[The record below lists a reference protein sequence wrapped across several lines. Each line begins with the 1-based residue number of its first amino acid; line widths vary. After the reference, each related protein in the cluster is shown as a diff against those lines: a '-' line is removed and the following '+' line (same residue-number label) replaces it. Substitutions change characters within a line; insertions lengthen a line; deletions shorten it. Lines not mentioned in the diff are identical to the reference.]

1 MKGCFEHNEKTK
13 EHIRKRL
20 LKKSCIFALGITKTK
35 FHIVMNKFHKLG
47 LVVMA
52 VVVMC
57 GYSLRVSAQQ
67 LKAENIDAVVKA
79 MTLEEKCHMVLGR
92 GMHFN
97 DDAKFPGTAG
107 STFSVDR
114 LGIPETYCA
123 DSQQGLRMSATR
135 AWDHNDYYPTDFVAS
150 MTLASTWDREAAFK
164 VGQGIGNE
172 VREFGLDWIL
182 SPAMNLIRNPLCGRN
197 HEYYSED
204 PYLSGTIAAGYV
216 NGVQSEGTAACPKHF
231 VANNQ
236 ETNRNNNISQVSQR
250 ALREIYLKAFELM
263 VKESNPWTIMTS
275 YNKLNGPYAVQN
287 YELLTTIV
295 RDEWGWKG
303 MYVSDWNAGDDA
315 VAAMLAGNDMLQ
327 PGQDKQ
333 YQAILE
339 AAKNGKLPMEVLDAN
354 VKRILEYV
362 IKTHNFKNYK
372 YSNEP
377 DLKAHAQTVREV
389 GADGIVLLKNSGIL
403 PLTGKRVAL
412 FGCTSYDWISGGS
425 GFGGTSV
432 GHYTVS
438 IIEGMRSA
446 GYEVYKPLIATYTK
460 HLAAEEKRLFPN
472 GRPPFSLM
480 PPARADEKQFTSEE
494 LNAAI
499 EGSDVAI
506 ISLGRKSGEAADRS
520 ESDFYLKEGEAQLI
534 KAVSEA
540 YHAKGKQVVVLL
552 DICSPIDVASWQDQ
566 VDALVCTWQ
575 GGQESGF
582 SVADVLSGKV
592 NPSGKLPMTFQIKY
606 GDAYADKNFPANVD
620 DKTLGA
626 MFMWGYNKDQA
637 PKERQPQ
644 ANIDYTNYE
653 EDIYVGYRYFDSF
666 GKPVAY
672 PFGFGLS
679 YTTFAYENMSVSE
692 ANGVYTVK
700 IDVKNTGKC
709 AGRNVVELFVAAPNS
724 KKLNKPEKE
733 LRNYA
738 KTKCL
743 KPGETET
750 VAMQVKTEDLA
761 SFNEKA
767 SAWKTDAGLYTFM
780 ICSSA
785 SDVEAQATAKVKAW
799 TKKVHNVMQPNV
811 KLNLLKR

>member
-1 MKGCFEHNEKTK
+1 MSISIQK
-13 EHIRKRL
+13 IRL
-20 LKKSCIFALGITKTK
+20 VLVMVAVAAL
-35 FHIVMNKFHKLG
+35 
-47 LVVMA
+47 
-52 VVVMC
+52 C
-57 GYSLRVSAQQ
+57 GYSLRTSAQQ
-67 LKAENIDAVVKA
+67 LRADNLDEVVNA
-79 MTLEEKCHMVLGR
+79 LTLEEKCHLVLGV

-107 STFSVDR
+107 STFSVAR

-123 DSQQGLRMSATR
+123 DSQQGLRMQSNR
-135 AWDHNDYYPTDFVAS
+135 DWDHRDYYPTDFVAS
-150 MTLASTWDREAAFK
+150 PTLASTWDREAAFK

-216 NGVQSEGTAACPKHF
+216 KGVQSEGTAASPKHF

-236 ETNRNNNISQVSQR
+236 ETNRNSNISQVSQR
-250 ALREIYLKAFELM
+250 ALREIYLKAFEIM
-263 VKESNPWTIMTS
+263 VKESDPWTIMTS

-303 MYVSDWNAGDDA
+303 MYVSDWNAGDNA
-315 VAAMLAGNDMLQ
+315 VEAMKAGNDMLQ
-327 PGQDKQ
+327 PGQPKQ
-333 YQAILE
+333 YEAILA
-339 AAKNGKLPMEVLDAN
+339 AAKSGELSMDILNAN
-354 VKRILEYV
+354 VKRILQYI
-362 IKTHNFKNYK
+362 IKTHTFKGYK
-372 YSNEP
+372 YNNEP
-377 DLKAHAQTVREV
+377 DLKAHAQVVREV
-389 GADGIVLLKNSGIL
+389 GADGIVLLKNDGIL
-403 PLTGKRVAL
+403 PLTGKKVAL

-438 IIEGMRSA
+438 LIEGLRSL
-446 GYEVYKPLIATYTK
+446 GYEVYKPLISAYK
-460 HLAAEEKRLFPN
+460 QHIAAEEKRLFPN

-480 PPARADEKQFTSEE
+480 PPARAEEKTFTAEE
-494 LNAAI
+494 MAAAI

-506 ISLGRKSGEAADRS
+506 ISLGRKSGEAADRNA
-520 ESDFYLKEGEAQLI
+520 EDFYLKEGEKALI
-534 KAVSEA
+534 KQVSEA
-540 YHAKGKQVVVLL
+540 YHAKGKKVIVLL
-552 DICSPIDVASWQDQ
+552 DICSPIDVASWQDTT
-566 VDALVCTWQ
+566 DAVVCTWQ

-582 SVADVLSGKV
+582 SVVDVLSGKV
-592 NPSGKLPMTFQIKY
+592 NPSGKLPMTFQINY
-606 GDAYADKNFPANVD
+606 GDAYADNNFPAHVD

-626 MFMWGYNKDQA
+626 MFMWGYNKDAA

-644 ANIDYTNYE
+644 KDIDFTNYE

-692 ANGVYTVK
+692 ANGIFTVK
-700 IDVKNTGKC
+700 VDVKNTGAR

-738 KTKCL
+738 KTRL
-743 KPGETET
+743 LQPGETET
-750 VAMQVKTEDLA
+750 VTMTVKTSDLA

-767 SAWKTDAGLYTFM
+767 SAWKTDAGRYDFL

-785 SDVEAQATAKVKAW
+785 SDVEAKASANVKAW
-799 TKKVHNVMQPNV
+799 TQKVNNVMKPNV
-811 KLNLLKR
+811 KLNLLHR

>member
-1 MKGCFEHNEKTK
+1 MKT
-13 EHIRKRL
+13 RYL
-20 LKKSCIFALGITKTK
+20 VSLVIT
-35 FHIVMNKFHKLG
+35 I
-47 LVVMA
+47 A
-52 VVVMC
+52 AQC
-57 GYSLRVSAQQ
+57 GYSLHVNAQQ
-67 LKAENIDAVVKA
+67 LNVNNIDDVVNA
-79 MTLEEKCHMVLGR
+79 MSIEEKCHLVLGC

-97 DDAKFPGTAG
+97 DEAKFPGTAG
-107 STFSVDR
+107 STYAVPR
-114 LGIPETYCA
+114 LGIPATYCA
-123 DSQQGLRMSATR
+123 DSQQGLRMNANR
-135 AWDHNDYYPTDFVAS
+135 DWDHHDYYPTDFVAS

-164 VGQGIGNE
+164 VGKGIGNE

-216 NGVQSEGTAACPKHF
+216 RGVQSEGTAACPKHF
-231 VANNQ
+231 IANNQ
-236 ETNRNNNISQVSQR
+236 ETNRNSNISQVSQR
-250 ALREIYLKAFELM
+250 ALREIYLKAFEIM
-263 VKESNPWTIMTS
+263 VKESDPWTIMTS
-275 YNKLNGPYAVQN
+275 YNKLNGPYALQN
-287 YELLTTIV
+287 RDLLTTIV

-315 VAAMLAGNDMLQ
+315 VAAMKAGNDMLQ

-333 YQAILE
+333 YQAILD
-339 AAKNGKLPMEVLDAN
+339 AAKSGKLSMDILNAN
-354 VKRILEYV
+354 VKRILEYIV
-362 IKTHNFKNYK
+362 KTHNFKGYQ
-372 YSNEP
+372 YGNEP
-377 DLKAHAQTVREV
+377 NLKAHAQIVREV
-389 GADGIVLLKNSGIL
+389 GADGIVLLKNNGIL

-438 IIEGMRSA
+438 LIEGMRSA
-446 GYEVYKPLIATYTK
+446 GYEVYKPLISIYKQHIAS
-460 HLAAEEKRLFPN
+460 EEKRLFPN
-472 GRPPFSLM
+472 GRPPFSIT
-480 PPARADEKQFTSEE
+480 PPARAEEKAFTAEE
-494 LNAAI
+494 MNDAI
-499 EGSDVAI
+499 DGSDVAI

-520 ESDFYLKEGEAQLI
+520 EADFYLKEGESQLI
-534 KAVSEA
+534 KTVSEA
-540 YHAKGKQVVVLL
+540 YHAKGKKVIVLL

-566 VDALVCTWQ
+566 IDALVCTWQ

-626 MFMWGYNKDQA
+626 MFMWGYDKDKA
-637 PKERQPQ
+637 PEERNPE

-666 GKPVAY
+666 GKDVAY

-679 YTTFAYENMSVSE
+679 YTTFSYDNMNVSE
-692 ANGVYTVK
+692 AGGVYTVK
-700 IDVKNTGKC
+700 VDVKNTGSR

-738 KTKCL
+738 KTKNL

-750 VAMQVKTEDLA
+750 ITMQVKTEDLA

-767 SAWKTDAGLYTFM
+767 SAWKTDAGDYTFM

-785 SDVEAQATAKVKAW
+785 NDIEAKATAKVKPW

>member
-1 MKGCFEHNEKTK
+1 MK
-13 EHIRKRL
+13 I
-20 LKKSCIFALGITKTK
+20 S
-35 FHIVMNKFHKLG
+35 FHQIS
-47 LVVMA
+47 LVVIA
-52 VVVMC
+52 VATSF
-57 GYSLRVSAQQ
+57 GYSASVSAQQ
-67 LKAENIDAVVKA
+67 LRAENIDEVVKA
-79 MTLEEKCHMVLGR
+79 LTLEEKCHLVLGR

-107 STFSVDR
+107 STFSVGR

-123 DSQQGLRMSATR
+123 DSQQGLRMNATR
-135 AWDHNDYYPTDFVAS
+135 VWDHNDYYPTDFVAS

-216 NGVQSEGTAACPKHF
+216 KGVQSEGTAACPKHF

-250 ALREIYLKAFELM
+250 ALREIYLKAFEIM

-275 YNKLNGPYAVQN
+275 YNKLNGPYALQN
-287 YELLTTIV
+287 RELLTTIV

-303 MYVSDWNAGDDA
+303 MFVSDWNAGDDA

-333 YQAILE
+333 YKAILE
-339 AAKNGKLPMEVLDAN
+339 AAKSGKLPMEVLDAN

-362 IKTHNFKNYK
+362 VKTHNFKGYK

-377 DLKAHAQTVREV
+377 NLKAHAQVVRQV

-438 IIEGMRSA
+438 LVEGLRSA
-446 GYEVYKPLIATYTK
+446 GYEVYKPLIGTYTQ
-460 HLAAEEKRLFPN
+460 HIAAEEKRLFPN
-472 GRPPFSLM
+472 GRPPFSLT
-480 PPARADEKQFTSEE
+480 PPARAEEKQFTADE

-499 EGSDVAI
+499 NGSDVAI

-520 ESDFYLKEGEAQLI
+520 ETDFYLKEGEAKLI

-552 DICSPIDVASWQDQ
+552 DICSPIDVASWQNQ
-566 VDALVCTWQ
+566 IDALVCTWQ

-592 NPSGKLPMTFQIKY
+592 NPSGKLPMTFQNKY
-606 GDAYADKNFPANVD
+606 GDAYADKNFPSNVD

-637 PKERQPQ
+637 PKERKPQ

-666 GKPVAY
+666 GKAVAY

-679 YTTFAYENMSVSE
+679 YTTFSYTNMSVSE

-700 IDVKNTGKC
+700 VDVKNTGKK

-724 KKLNKPEKE
+724 KKMNKPEKE

-738 KTKCL
+738 KTRL
-743 KPGETET
+743 LQPGQTET
-750 VAMQVKTEDLA
+750 VTMTVKAEDLA

-767 SAWKTDAGLYTFM
+767 SAWKTDAGRYDFLT
-780 ICSSA
+780 CSSA
-785 SDVEAQATAKVKAW
+785 SDVEAKASANVKAW
-799 TKKVHNVMQPNV
+799 TKKVNNVMKPNV

>member
-1 MKGCFEHNEKTK
+1 
-13 EHIRKRL
+13 
-20 LKKSCIFALGITKTK
+20 
-35 FHIVMNKFHKLG
+35 
-47 LVVMA
+47 
-52 VVVMC
+52 
-57 GYSLRVSAQQ
+57 
-67 LKAENIDAVVKA
+67 
-79 MTLEEKCHMVLGR
+79 MTIS
-92 GMHFN
+92 
-97 DDAKFPGTAG
+97 P
-107 STFSVDR
+107 
-114 LGIPETYCA
+114 
-123 DSQQGLRMSATR
+123 
-135 AWDHNDYYPTDFVAS
+135 PTS
-150 MTLASTWDREAAFK
+150 WHHQ
-164 VGQGIGNE
+164 GQGIGNE

-216 NGVQSEGTAACPKHF
+216 NGVQSEGTAASPKHF

-250 ALREIYLKAFELM
+250 ALREIYLKAFEIM
-263 VKESNPWTIMTS
+263 VKESDPWTIMTS

-287 YELLTTIV
+287 RELLTTIV

-327 PGQDKQ
+327 PGQPKQ
-333 YQAILE
+333 YDAILE
-339 AAKNGKLPMEVLDAN
+339 AAKNGKLPMAVLDAN
-354 VKRILEYV
+354 VKRILQYV
-362 IKTHNFKNYK
+362 VKTHNFKGYK
-372 YSNEP
+372 YNNAP
-377 DLKAHAQTVREV
+377 NLKAHAKTVREV

-438 IIEGMRSA
+438 LVEGMRSA
-446 GYEVYKPLIATYTK
+446 GYEVYKPLLKAYTQ

-472 GRPPFSLM
+472 GRPPFSLL
-480 PPARADEKQFTSEE
+480 PPARADEKQFTAEE
-494 LNAAI
+494 MAAAVD
-499 EGSDVAI
+499 STDVAI
-506 ISLGRKSGEAADRS
+506 ISLGRKSGEAADRNA
-520 ESDFYLKEGEAQLI
+520 EDFYLKEGEKALI

-566 VDALVCTWQ
+566 IDALVCTWQ

-582 SVADVLSGKV
+582 SVADVLSGQV
-592 NPSGKLPMTFQIKY
+592 NPSGKLPMTFQINY
-606 GDAYADKNFPANVD
+606 GDAYADKNFPAHVD

-644 ANIDYTNYE
+644 KDIDFTNYE

-666 GKPVAY
+666 EKPVAY

-679 YTTFAYENMSVSE
+679 YTTFDYDNMSVTE
-692 ANGVYTVK
+692 EYGIFTIKV
-700 IDVKNTGKC
+700 DVKNTGDR

-724 KKLNKPEKE
+724 KKLNKPVKE
-733 LRNYA
+733 LRNYT
-738 KTKCL
+738 KTKL
-743 KPGETET
+743 LQPGETET
-750 VAMQVKTEDLA
+750 VTMQVKTSDLA
-761 SFNEKA
+761 SFDEKA
-767 SAWKTDAGLYTFM
+767 SAWKTDAGRYAFL
-780 ICSSA
+780 ICSSVTT
-785 SDVEAQATAKVKAW
+785 VEAKASAQVNAW
-799 TKKVHNVMQPNV
+799 YQKVHNVMKPNV
-811 KLNLLKR
+811 KLNLLKRK

>member
-1 MKGCFEHNEKTK
+1 MKDMKT
-13 EHIRKRL
+13 I
-20 LKKSCIFALGITKTK
+20 
-35 FHIVMNKFHKLG
+35 HKISI
-47 LVVMA
+47 LVVTVA
-52 VVVMC
+52 ALS
-57 GYSLRVSAQQ
+57 GYSLRSFAQT
-67 LKAENIDAVVKA
+67 LTATNIDEVVNA
-79 MTLEEKCHMVLGR
+79 MTLEEKCHLVLGC

-97 DDAKFPGTAG
+97 DEAKFPGTAG
-107 STFSVDR
+107 STFGIAR
-114 LGIPETYCA
+114 LGVPETYCA
-123 DSQQGLRMSATR
+123 DSQQGLRMDSKR
-135 AWDHNDYYPTDFVAS
+135 AWDHRDYYPTDFVAS

-172 VREFGLDWIL
+172 VKEFGLDWIL
-182 SPAMNLIRNPLCGRN
+182 SPSMNLIRNPLCGRN

-231 VANNQ
+231 IANNQ
-236 ETNRNNNISQVSQR
+236 ETNRNNNISQISQR
-250 ALREIYLKAFELM
+250 ALREIYLKAFEIM
-263 VKESNPWTIMTS
+263 IKESNPWTIMTS

-287 YELLTTIV
+287 HELLTTIV

-315 VAAMLAGNDMLQ
+315 VAAMKAGNDMLQ

-333 YQAILE
+333 YQAILA
-339 AAKNGKLPMEVLDAN
+339 AAKSGELSMDILNAN
-354 VKRILEYV
+354 VRRILEYV
-362 IKTHNFKNYK
+362 VKTHNFKKTGHKCEKPCCVPMCSEEN
-372 YSNEP
+372 
-377 DLKAHAQTVREV
+377 LKAHAQVVREV

-403 PLTGKRVAL
+403 PLTGKKVAL

-438 IIEGMRSA
+438 LIEGMRSA
-446 GYEVYKPLIATYTK
+446 GYEVYKPLIGIYTK
-460 HLAAEEKRLFPN
+460 HIADEEKRLFPN
-472 GRPPFSLM
+472 GRPPFSLL
-480 PPARADEKQFTSEE
+480 PPARAEEKQFTADE

-520 ESDFYLKEGEAQLI
+520 EADFYLKEGEAQLI

-540 YHAKGKQVVVLL
+540 YHAKGKKVVVLL

-566 VDALVCTWQ
+566 IDALVCTWQ

-626 MFMWGYNKDQA
+626 MFMWGYNKDKA
-637 PKERQPQ
+637 PKERTPQ
-644 ANIDYTNYE
+644 ANIDFTNYE
-653 EDIYVGYRYFDSF
+653 EDIYVGYRYFNSF

-679 YTTFAYENMSVSE
+679 YTTFAYENLNCRVD
-692 ANGVYTVK
+692 GDVITV
-700 IDVKNTGKC
+700 IVDVKNTGDK

-724 KKLNKPEKE
+724 KKMNKPEKE

-738 KTKCL
+738 KTKLL

-750 VAMQVKTEDLA
+750 VTMTIATEDLA

-767 SAWKTDAGLYTFM
+767 SAWKTDAGVYTFM

-785 SDVEAQATAKVKAW
+785 NDVEAKATAKVKAW

>member
-1 MKGCFEHNEKTK
+1 MS
-13 EHIRKRL
+13 IVVA
-20 LKKSCIFALGITKTK
+20 AL
-35 FHIVMNKFHKLG
+35 
-47 LVVMA
+47 
-52 VVVMC
+52 C
-57 GYSLRVSAQQ
+57 GYSLCASAQR
-67 LKAENIDAVVKA
+67 LTADNIDEIVKA
-79 MTLEEKCHMVLGR
+79 MTLEEKCHFVLGR
-92 GMHFN
+92 GMHYN
-97 DDAKFPGTAG
+97 EDDKFPGTAG
-107 STFSVDR
+107 STFNVDR

-123 DSQQGLRMSATR
+123 DSQQGLRMNANR

-216 NGVQSEGTAACPKHF
+216 RGVQSEGTAACPKHF

-250 ALREIYLKAFELM
+250 ALREIYLRAFEIM

-295 RDEWGWKG
+295 RGEWGWNG

-315 VAAMLAGNDMLQ
+315 VAALLAGNDMLQ

-333 YQAILE
+333 YEAILA
-339 AAKNGKLPMEVLDAN
+339 AAKDGTLPMEALDAC
-354 VKRILEYV
+354 VRRILEYV
-362 IKTHNFKNYK
+362 VKTHNFKGYK

-377 DLKAHAQTVREV
+377 DLKTHAKTVREV

-403 PLTGKRVAL
+403 PLAGKRVAL

-438 IIEGMRSA
+438 LIEGMRKA
-446 GYEVYKPLIATYTK
+446 GYEVYKPLIATYTQ
-460 HLAAEEKRLFPN
+460 HLASEEKRLFPN
-472 GRPPFSLM
+472 GRPPFSLQ
-480 PPARADEKQFTSEE
+480 PPARAEEKQFSAEE

-499 EGSDVAI
+499 DGSDVAI
-506 ISLGRKSGEAADRS
+506 ISLRRQSGEAAERD
-520 ESDFYLKEGEAQLI
+520 EADFYLKDGEKQLI

-566 VDALVCTWQ
+566 IDALVCTWQ

-582 SVADVLSGKV
+582 SVADVLSGSV

-606 GDAYADKNFPANVD
+606 GDAYGDKNFPANVD

-626 MFMWGYNKDQA
+626 MFMWGADKDKA
-637 PKERQPQ
+637 ATERKPE
-644 ANIDYTNYE
+644 ANIDFTNYE

-679 YTTFAYENMSVSE
+679 YTTFSYTDATATVD
-692 ANGVYTVK
+692 GDVVTVTVK
-700 IDVKNTGKC
+700 VTNTGQR

-738 KTKCL
+738 KTRL
-743 KPGETET
+743 LQPGQTET
-750 VAMQVKTEDLA
+750 VTMQVKTEDLA

-767 SAWKTDAGLYTFM
+767 SAWKTDAGVYSFL

-785 SDVEAQATAKVKAW
+785 NTIEAKATAKIKGW
-799 TKKVHNVMQPNV
+799 SKKVNNVMKPNV
-811 KLNLLKR
+811 KLNVLKR

>member
-1 MKGCFEHNEKTK
+1 MNIHRFN
-13 EHIRKRL
+13 
-20 LKKSCIFALGITKTK
+20 
-35 FHIVMNKFHKLG
+35 IVSI
-47 LVVMA
+47 A
-52 VVVMC
+52 VVALC
-57 GYSLRVSAQQ
+57 GYSLNMSAQK
-67 LKAENIDAVVKA
+67 LTPTNIDEVVKA

-107 STFSVDR
+107 STFSVER

-123 DSQQGLRMSATR
+123 DSQQGLRMNATR

-216 NGVQSEGTAACPKHF
+216 RGVQSEGTAACPKHF

-250 ALREIYLKAFELM
+250 ALREIYLKAFEIM

-287 YELLTTIV
+287 HELLTTIV

-339 AAKNGKLPMEVLDAN
+339 AAKSGKLPMEVLDAN

-362 IKTHNFKNYK
+362 VKTHNFKGYK
-372 YSNEP
+372 YNNAP
-377 DLKAHAQTVREV
+377 DLKAHAQVVREV
-389 GADGIVLLKNSGIL
+389 GADGIVLLKNSGVL
-403 PLTGKRVAL
+403 PLTPNPSLPTSKLCVAL

-438 IIEGMRSA
+438 LIEGLRSA
-446 GYEVYKPLIATYTK
+446 GYEVFKPLIDAYTQ
-460 HLAAEEKRLFPN
+460 HLAAEEKRLFPD
-472 GRPPFSLM
+472 GRPPFSLT
-480 PPARADEKQFTSEE
+480 PPARADEKQFTADE

-520 ESDFYLKEGEAQLI
+520 EADFYLKEGEAQLI

-540 YHAKGKQVVVLL
+540 YHAKGKQVIVLL
-552 DICSPIDVASWQDQ
+552 DICSPIDVASWQNQ

-582 SVADVLSGKV
+582 SVADVLSGRV

-606 GDAYADKNFPANVD
+606 GDAYADRNFPSNVD

-626 MFMWGYNKDQA
+626 MFMWGYNKDAA
-637 PKERQPQ
+637 PQDRKPE
-644 ANIDYTNYE
+644 ANIDFTNYE

-666 GKPVAY
+666 NKPVAY

-679 YTTFAYENMSVSE
+679 YTTFAYTDASATVDGD
-692 ANGVYTVK
+692 AITVTVK
-700 IDVKNTGKC
+700 VTNTGQR

-738 KTKCL
+738 KTRL
-743 KPGETET
+743 LQPGESET
-750 VAMQVKTEDLA
+750 ITMKVSTADLA

-767 SAWKTDAGLYTFM
+767 SAWKTDSGLYTFM

-785 SDVEAQATAKVKAW
+785 NDIEAKATAKIKAW
-799 TKKVHNVMQPNV
+799 TKKVNNVMKPNV
-811 KLNLLKR
+811 KLNQLRR

>member
-1 MKGCFEHNEKTK
+1 MTK
-13 EHIRKRL
+13 
-20 LKKSCIFALGITKTK
+20 IFSI
-35 FHIVMNKFHKLG
+35 HQIS
-47 LVVMA
+47 LVVVA
-52 VVVMC
+52 VVALC
-57 GYSLRVSAQQ
+57 GRSLSASAQQ
-67 LKAENIDAVVKA
+67 LKAESIDDVINA
-79 MTLEEKCHMVLGR
+79 MTLEEKCHFVLGC

-97 DDAKFPGTAG
+97 DEAKFPGTAG
-107 STFSVDR
+107 STFGIAR

-123 DSQQGLRMSATR
+123 DSQQGLRMDSKR
-135 AWDHNDYYPTDFVAS
+135 AWDHRDYYPTDFVAS

-172 VREFGLDWIL
+172 VKEFGLDWIL
-182 SPAMNLIRNPLCGRN
+182 SPSMNLIRNVLCGRN

-231 VANNQ
+231 IANNQ
-236 ETNRNNNISQVSQR
+236 ETNRSNNISQMSQR
-250 ALREIYLKAFELM
+250 ALREIYLKAFEIM
-263 VKESNPWTIMTS
+263 IKESNPWTIMTS

-287 YELLTTIV
+287 HELLTTIV

-303 MYVSDWNAGDDA
+303 MYVSDWGGGDNA
-315 VAAMLAGNDMLQ
+315 VAAMKAGNDMLQ

-333 YQAILE
+333 YQAILA
-339 AAKNGKLPMEVLDAN
+339 AAKSRELSMDILNAN

-362 IKTHNFKNYK
+362 VKTHNFKKAGHQCQKPCCVPMCSAEN
-372 YSNEP
+372 
-377 DLKAHAQTVREV
+377 LKAHAQVVREV

-403 PLTGKRVAL
+403 PLTGKKVAL

-438 IIEGMRSA
+438 LIEGLRSA
-446 GYEVYKPLIATYTK
+446 GYEVYKPLIGIYTK
-460 HLAAEEKRLFPN
+460 HLADEEKRLFPN

-480 PPARADEKQFTSEE
+480 PPARAEEKQFTADE

-540 YHAKGKQVVVLL
+540 YHAKGKKVVVLL

-626 MFMWGYNKDQA
+626 MFMWGRNKDDDR
-637 PKERQPQ
+637 KREPQ
-644 ANIDYTNYE
+644 ANIDFTNYE

-679 YTTFAYENMSVSE
+679 YTTFGYENLSVAE
-692 ANGVYTVK
+692 ANGVYTIKV
-700 IDVKNTGKC
+700 DVKNTGNK

-724 KKLNKPEKE
+724 KKANKPEKE

-738 KTKCL
+738 KTKL
-743 KPGETET
+743 LLPGESETITMTVSTE
-750 VAMQVKTEDLA
+750 ELA
-761 SFNEKA
+761 SFNEQA
-767 SAWKTDAGLYTFM
+767 SAWKTDAGVYTFM

-785 SDVEAQATAKVKAW
+785 NDVEAKAFAKVKAW
-799 TKKVHNVMQPNV
+799 TKKVNNVMKPNV

>member
-1 MKGCFEHNEKTK
+1 MNTRYIVNIVFTVA
-13 EHIRKRL
+13 
-20 LKKSCIFALGITKTK
+20 AL
-35 FHIVMNKFHKLG
+35 
-47 LVVMA
+47 
-52 VVVMC
+52 C
-57 GYSLRVSAQQ
+57 GYSLCASAQK
-67 LKAENIDAVVKA
+67 LKPGNIDEVINA
-79 MTLEEKCHMVLGR
+79 MTLEEKCHLVLGC

-107 STFSVDR
+107 SSYDIPR

-123 DSQQGLRMSATR
+123 DSQQGLRMDSKR
-135 AWDHNDYYPTDFVAS
+135 AWDHRDYFPTDFVAS

-164 VGQGIGNE
+164 VGKGIGNE
-172 VREFGLDWIL
+172 VKEFGLDWIL
-182 SPAMNLIRNPLCGRN
+182 SPSMNLIRNPLCGRN

-216 NGVQSEGTAACPKHF
+216 KGVQSEGTAACPKHF
-231 VANNQ
+231 IANNQ

-250 ALREIYLKAFELM
+250 ALREIYLKAFEIM

-275 YNKLNGPYAVQN
+275 YNKLNGPYALQN
-287 YELLTTIV
+287 HELLTTIV

-315 VAAMLAGNDMLQ
+315 VAAMQAGNDMLQ

-333 YQAILE
+333 YQAILA
-339 AAKNGKLPMEVLDAN
+339 AAKDGSLSMDILNAN

-362 IKTHNFKNYK
+362 VKTHNFKGYK
-372 YSNEP
+372 ASNEP
-377 DLKAHAQTVREV
+377 NLKAHARIVREV
-389 GADGIVLLKNSGIL
+389 GADGIVLLKNNGIL
-403 PLTGKRVAL
+403 PLGNFSPLTSHSSPLKVAL

-438 IIEGMRSA
+438 LVEGLRSA
-446 GYEVYKPLIATYTK
+446 GYEVYKPLTDIYKQHIAN
-460 HLAAEEKRLFPN
+460 EEKRLFPN
-472 GRPPFSLM
+472 GRPPFSLT
-480 PPARADEKQFTSEE
+480 PPARAEEKQFTAKE
-494 LNAAI
+494 LGAAI
-499 EGSDVAI
+499 AGSDVAI

-520 ESDFYLKEGEAQLI
+520 ESDFYLKDGESQLI

-540 YHAKGKQVVVLL
+540 YHAKGKKVVVLL
-552 DICSPIDVASWQDQ
+552 DICSPIDVASWQSQ
-566 VDALVCTWQ
+566 VDAVVCTWQ

-582 SVADVLSGKV
+582 AVADILSGKV

-626 MFMWGYNKDQA
+626 MFMWGNDKDKA
-637 PKERQPQ
+637 TKDRLPQ
-644 ANIDYTNYE
+644 KDIDFTNYE

-679 YTTFAYENMSVSE
+679 YTTFEYDDMEVEEND
-692 ANGVYTVK
+692 GIFTVTVE
-700 IDVKNTGKC
+700 VKNTGKR

-738 KTKCL
+738 KTRLL
-743 KPGETET
+743 KPGEKET
-750 VAMQVKTEDLA
+750 ITMKVSTEDLA

-767 SAWKTDAGLYTFM
+767 SAWKTDAGVYTFM

-785 SDVEAQATAKVKAW
+785 NDVEAKATTKVKAW
-799 TKKVHNVMQPNV
+799 TKKVNNVMKPNV

>member
-1 MKGCFEHNEKTK
+1 MKFS
-13 EHIRKRL
+13 IRQT
-20 LKKSCIFALGITKTK
+20 C
-35 FHIVMNKFHKLG
+35 
-47 LVVMA
+47 LVCMA
-52 VVVMC
+52 VVALC
-57 GYSLRVSAQQ
+57 GYSLRMSAQQ
-67 LKAENIDAVVKA
+67 LKAENIDEVVNA
-79 MTLEEKCHMVLGR
+79 MTLEEKCHLVLGC

-97 DDAKFPGTAG
+97 DEAKFPGTAG
-107 STFSVDR
+107 SSFGIAR

-123 DSQQGLRMSATR
+123 DSQQGLRMQDHR

-172 VREFGLDWIL
+172 VKEFGLDWIL
-182 SPAMNLIRNPLCGRN
+182 SPSMNLIRNVLCGRN

-231 VANNQ
+231 IANNQ
-236 ETNRNNNISQVSQR
+236 ETNRSNNISQMSQR
-250 ALREIYLKAFELM
+250 ALREIYLRAFEIM
-263 VKESNPWTIMTS
+263 IKESNPWTIMTS

-287 YELLTTIV
+287 HELLTTIV

-303 MYVSDWNAGDDA
+303 MYVSDWGGGDNA
-315 VAAMLAGNDMLQ
+315 VAAMQAGNDMLQ

-333 YQAILE
+333 YQDILE
-339 AAKNGKLPMEVLDAN
+339 AVKSGKLSVDVLNAN

-362 IKTHNFKNYK
+362 VKTHNFKGYK
-372 YSNEP
+372 YTNAP
-377 DLKAHAQTVREV
+377 DLKAHAQVVREV
-389 GADGIVLLKNSGIL
+389 GADGIVLLKNDGSL
-403 PLTGKRVAL
+403 PLSNSVAPSPFGEGGLKVAL
-412 FGCTSYDWISGGS
+412 FGNTSYDWISGGS

-438 IIEGMRSA
+438 LIEGLRSV
-446 GYEVYKPLIATYTK
+446 GYEVYKPLIGAYTK
-460 HLAAEEKRLFPN
+460 YLADEEKRLFPN
-472 GRPPFSLM
+472 GRPAFSLL
-480 PPARADEKQFTSEE
+480 PPARADEKQFTADE
-494 LNAAI
+494 LASAI

-506 ISLGRKSGEAADRS
+506 ISIGRKSGEAADRP
-520 ESDFYLKEGEAQLI
+520 ESDFYLKESEKALI

-540 YHAKGKQVVVLL
+540 YHAKGKKVIALL

-626 MFMWGYNKDQA
+626 MFMWGRNKDDA
-637 PKERQPQ
+637 KKREPQ

-679 YTTFAYENMSVSE
+679 YTTFGYENLNVTE
-692 ANGVYTVK
+692 ANGEY
-700 IDVKNTGKC
+700 
-709 AGRNVVELFVAAPNS
+709 
-724 KKLNKPEKE
+724 
-733 LRNYA
+733 
-738 KTKCL
+738 
-743 KPGETET
+743 
-750 VAMQVKTEDLA
+750 
-761 SFNEKA
+761 
-767 SAWKTDAGLYTFM
+767 
-780 ICSSA
+780 
-785 SDVEAQATAKVKAW
+785 
-799 TKKVHNVMQPNV
+799 
-811 KLNLLKR
+811 

>member
-1 MKGCFEHNEKTK
+1 M
-13 EHIRKRL
+13 I
-20 LKKSCIFALGITKTK
+20 SI
-35 FHIVMNKFHKLG
+35 HK
-47 LVVMA
+47 
-52 VVVMC
+52 
-57 GYSLRVSAQQ
+57 YSLKVVAVASFCSYSLCSSAQQ
-67 LKAENIDAVVKA
+67 LQAGNIDEVVKA
-79 MTLEEKCHMVLGR
+79 MTLEEKCHFVLGC

-97 DDAKFPGTAG
+97 DEAKFPGTAG
-107 STFSVDR
+107 STFGVAR

-123 DSQQGLRMSATR
+123 DSQQGLRMNAKR
-135 AWDHNDYYPTDFVAS
+135 DWDHRDYYPTDFVAS
-150 MTLASTWDREAAFK
+150 PTLASTWDREAAFK
-164 VGQGIGNE
+164 IGQGIGNE

-204 PYLSGTIAAGYV
+204 PYLSGTIGAGYV
-216 NGVQSEGTAACPKHF
+216 KGVQSEGTAACPKHF

-250 ALREIYLKAFELM
+250 ALREIYLKAFEIM
-263 VKESNPWTIMTS
+263 VKESDPWTIMTS

-287 YELLTTIV
+287 HELLTTIV

-339 AAKNGKLPMEVLDAN
+339 AAKSGKLPMAVLDAN

-362 IKTHNFKNYK
+362 VKTHNFKGYK
-372 YSNEP
+372 YHNAP
-377 DLKAHAQTVREV
+377 DLKAHAKVVREV

-438 IIEGMRSA
+438 LVEGMRSA
-446 GYEVYKPLIATYTK
+446 GYEVYKPLLSAYTK

-472 GRPPFSLM
+472 GRPPFSLL
-480 PPARADEKQFTSEE
+480 PPARA
-494 LNAAI
+494 
-499 EGSDVAI
+499 
-506 ISLGRKSGEAADRS
+506 
-520 ESDFYLKEGEAQLI
+520 

-552 DICSPIDVASWQDQ
+552 DICSPMDVASWQNQ
-566 VDALVCTWQ
+566 IDALVCTWQ

-626 MFMWGYNKDQA
+626 MFMWGYNKDKA
-637 PKERQPQ
+637 PQERKPQ

-672 PFGFGLS
+672 PFGYGLS
-679 YTTFAYENMSVSE
+679 YTTFAYDDLEVEEEN
-692 ANGVYTVK
+692 GIYTVK
-700 IDVKNTGKC
+700 VEVKNTGKR

-738 KTKCL
+738 KTHL
-743 KPGETET
+743 LQPGEEET
-750 VAMQVKTEDLA
+750 ITMKVSVEDLA

-767 SAWKTDAGLYTFM
+767 SAWKTDAGIYTFM

-785 SDVEAQATAKVKAW
+785 NDVEAQTTAKVKAW
-799 TKKVHNVMQPNV
+799 SKKVHNVMKPNV

>member
-1 MKGCFEHNEKTK
+1 MNTRY
-13 EHIRKRL
+13 IISL
-20 LKKSCIFALGITKTK
+20 FA
-35 FHIVMNKFHKLG
+35 
-47 LVVMA
+47 A
-52 VVVMC
+52 VAALC
-57 GYSLRVSAQQ
+57 GYSMHLSAQQ
-67 LKAENIDAVVKA
+67 LNADNIDEVVKA
-79 MTLEEKCHMVLGR
+79 MTFEEKCHLVLGC

-97 DDAKFPGTAG
+97 DEAKFPGTAG
-107 STFSVDR
+107 SSFGITR

-123 DSQQGLRMSATR
+123 DSQQGLRMQDHR
-135 AWDHNDYYPTDFVAS
+135 LWDHRDYFPTDFVAS

-182 SPAMNLIRNPLCGRN
+182 SPSMNLIRNVLCGRN

-204 PYLSGTIAAGYV
+204 PFLSGTIAAGYV

-236 ETNRNNNISQVSQR
+236 ETNRSNNISQVSQR
-250 ALREIYLKAFELM
+250 ALRELYLKAFEIM
-263 VKESNPWTIMTS
+263 IKESNPWTIMTS

-287 YELLTTIV
+287 RDLLTTIV

-303 MYVSDWNAGDDA
+303 MYVSDWGGGDNA
-315 VAAMLAGNDMLQ
+315 VAAMQAGNDMLQ
-327 PGQDKQ
+327 PGTDKQ
-333 YQAILE
+333 YEAILT
-339 AAKNGKLPMEVLDAN
+339 AAKDGSLKMSDLDAN

-362 IKTHNFKNYK
+362 VKTHNFKAYN

-377 DLKAHAQTVREV
+377 NLKAHAKVVREV
-389 GADGIVLLKNSGIL
+389 GADGIVLLKNDKGIL
-403 PLTGKRVAL
+403 PFTGKKVAL

-425 GFGGTSV
+425 GFGGTSI

-438 IIEGMRSA
+438 LIEGLRSA
-446 GYEVYKPLIATYTK
+446 GYEVYKPLIDIYSQ

-472 GRPPFSLM
+472 GRPPFSLT
-480 PPARADEKQFTSEE
+480 PPARAEEKLLSAEE
-494 LNAAI
+494 MTAAI
-499 EGSDVAI
+499 DGSDVAI
-506 ISLGRKSGEAADRS
+506 ITIGRKSGEAADRP
-520 ESDFYLKEGEAQLI
+520 ESDFYLKEGEKQLI

-540 YHAKGKQVVVLL
+540 YHAKGKKVVVLL

-626 MFMWGYNKDQA
+626 MFMWGADKEA
-637 PKERQPQ
+637 AAKERQPQ
-644 ANIDYTNYE
+644 KDIDYTNYE

-672 PFGFGLS
+672 PFGYGLS
-679 YTTFAYENMSVSE
+679 YTTFEYDDLEIEE
-692 ANGVYTVK
+692 ANGVYTIKV
-700 IDVKNTGKC
+700 DVKNTGNR

-738 KTKCL
+738 KTKL
-743 KPGETET
+743 LQSGEEET
-750 VAMQVKTEDLA
+750 ITMKVSTSDLA

-767 SAWKTDAGLYTFM
+767 SAWKTDAGIYTFM

-785 SDVEAQATAKVKAW
+785 NDVETKATAKVKAW
-799 TKKVHNVMQPNV
+799 TKKVNNVMKPNV

>member
-1 MKGCFEHNEKTK
+1 MKIC
-13 EHIRKRL
+13 
-20 LKKSCIFALGITKTK
+20 
-35 FHIVMNKFHKLG
+35 KL
-47 LVVMA
+47 MIA
-52 VVVMC
+52 VVALC
-57 GYSLRVSAQQ
+57 GYSLCASAQK
-67 LKAENIDAVVKA
+67 LTAGNIDEIVKA
-79 MTLEEKCHMVLGR
+79 MTLEEKCHFVLGT
-92 GMHFN
+92 GMHYNN
-97 DDAKFPGTAG
+97 DDKFPGTAG
-107 STFSVDR
+107 STFGVER

-123 DSQQGLRMSATR
+123 DSQQGLRMNAKR
-135 AWDHNDYYPTDFVAS
+135 VWDHRDYYPTDFVAS
-150 MTLASTWDREAAFK
+150 PTLASTWDREAAFK
-164 VGQGIGNE
+164 IGQGIGNE

-216 NGVQSEGTAACPKHF
+216 RGVQSEGTAACPKHF

-250 ALREIYLKAFELM
+250 ALREIYLKAFEIM
-263 VKESNPWTIMTS
+263 VKESDPWTIMTS

-327 PGQDKQ
+327 PGQPKQ
-333 YQAILE
+333 YDAILA
-339 AAKNGKLPMEVLDAN
+339 AAKSGALPMEVLDAN

-362 IKTHNFKNYK
+362 VKTNSFKGYK

-377 DLKAHAQTVREV
+377 NLKAHAQVVREV
-389 GADGIVLLKNSGIL
+389 GADGIVLLKNNGIL
-403 PLTGKRVAL
+403 PLTSHLSPLTSKLRVAL

-438 IIEGMRSA
+438 LVEGMRSA
-446 GYEVYKPLIATYTK
+446 GYEVYKPLIATYTQ
-460 HLAAEEKRLFPN
+460 HLAAEEKRLFPD
-472 GRPPFSLM
+472 GRPPFSLL
-480 PPARADEKQFTSEE
+480 PPARADEKLFTVDE
-494 LNAAI
+494 LNAAVN
-499 EGSDVAI
+499 GSDVAI

-520 ESDFYLKEGEAQLI
+520 EADFYLKDGEKQLI

-540 YHAKGKQVVVLL
+540 YHAKGKKVVVLL

-566 VDALVCTWQ
+566 IDALVCTWQ

-582 SVADVLSGKV
+582 SVADVLSGRV

-626 MFMWGYNKDQA
+626 MFMWGYDKDKA
-637 PKERQPQ
+637 PKERKPET
-644 ANIDYTNYE
+644 NIDFTNYD
-653 EDIYVGYRYFDSF
+653 EDIYVGYRYFNSF

-679 YTTFAYENMSVSE
+679 YTTFAYSDATTTVD
-692 ANGVYTVK
+692 GDLVTVTVK
-700 IDVKNTGKC
+700 VTNTGTR

-738 KTKCL
+738 KTRLL
-743 KPGETET
+743 KPSESET
-750 VAMQVKTEDLA
+750 VTMQVKTEDLA
-761 SFNEKA
+761 SFNEKT
-767 SAWKTDAGLYTFM
+767 SAWKTDAGVYTFM

-785 SDVEAQATAKVKAW
+785 NDVEATATAKVKAW
-799 TKKVHNVMQPNV
+799 TKKVNNVMKPNV

>member
-1 MKGCFEHNEKTK
+1 MRKTIVTFGC
-13 EHIRKRL
+13 IAAAM
-20 LKKSCIFALGITKTK
+20 CAFAQP
-35 FHIVMNKFHKLG
+35 KLN
-47 LVVMA
+47 VN
-52 VVVMC
+52 
-57 GYSLRVSAQQ
+57 
-67 LKAENIDAVVKA
+67 NIDEVVNA
-79 MTLEEKCHMVLGR
+79 MTLEEKCHLVLGC

-97 DDAKFPGTAG
+97 DEAKFPGTAG
-107 STFSVDR
+107 STLGIER

-123 DSQQGLRMSATR
+123 DSQQGLRMDSKR
-135 AWDHNDYYPTDFVAS
+135 QWDHRDYYPTDFVAS

-172 VREFGLDWIL
+172 VKEFGLDWIL

-216 NGVQSEGTAACPKHF
+216 RGVQSEGTAACPKHF

-236 ETNRNNNISQVSQR
+236 ETNRSNNISQMSQR
-250 ALREIYLKAFELM
+250 ALREIYLRAFEIM
-263 VKESNPWTIMTS
+263 VKESDPWTIMTS

-287 YELLTTIV
+287 HELLTTIV
-295 RDEWGWKG
+295 RDEWGWNG
-303 MYVSDWNAGDDA
+303 MYVSDWGGGDNA

-327 PGQDKQ
+327 PGQDRQ
-333 YQAILE
+333 YEAIL
-339 AAKNGKLPMEVLDAN
+339 AATKSGELPMEVLDAN
-354 VKRILEYV
+354 VKRILEYIV
-362 IKTHNFKNYK
+362 KTHNFKGYK
-372 YSNEP
+372 AGNEP
-377 DLKAHAQTVREV
+377 DLKAHAQVVREV
-389 GADGIVLLKNSGIL
+389 GADGIVLLKNNGIL

-425 GFGGTSV
+425 GFGGTSI

-438 IIEGMRSA
+438 LVEGLRSA
-446 GYEVYKPLIATYTK
+446 GYEVYKPLTSLYTK
-460 HLAAEEKRLFPN
+460 HIADEEKRLFPN
-472 GRPPFSLM
+472 GRPQFSLQ
-480 PPARADEKQFTSEE
+480 PPARAEEKQLTTEE
-494 LNAAI
+494 MDAAI
-499 EGSDVAI
+499 AGSDVAI
-506 ISLGRKSGEAADRS
+506 ISIGRKSGEAADRS
-520 ESDFYLKEGEAQLI
+520 ETDFYLKEGEKQLI
-534 KAVSEA
+534 KSVSEA
-540 YHAKGKQVVVLL
+540 YHAKGKKVVVLL
-552 DICSPIDVASWQDQ
+552 DICSPIDIASWQDQ
-566 VDALVCTWQ
+566 VDAVVCTWQ

-592 NPSGKLPMTFQIKY
+592 NPSGKLPMTFQLNY

-626 MFMWGYNKDQA
+626 MFMWGRNKDDD
-637 PKERQPQ
+637 KKREPQ
-644 ANIDYTNYE
+644 ANIDFTNYE

-679 YTTFAYENMSVSE
+679 YTTFGYENLTVSE

-700 IDVKNTGKC
+700 VDVRNTGSH

-738 KTKCL
+738 KTRL
-743 KPGETET
+743 LQPGQTET
-750 VAMQVKTEDLA
+750 VTMTVKTEGLA

-767 SAWKTDAGLYTFM
+767 SAWKTDAGVYTFM

-785 SDVEAQATAKVKAW
+785 NDVEAQTTAKVKAW
-799 TKKVHNVMQPNV
+799 SQKVNNVMKPNV
-811 KLNLLKR
+811 KLNLLRR

>member
-1 MKGCFEHNEKTK
+1 MFFYLPLQPNNKNSYIKMKYSIH
-13 EHIRKRL
+13 
-20 LKKSCIFALGITKTK
+20 K
-35 FHIVMNKFHKLG
+35 FS
-47 LVVMA
+47 VVFMA
-52 VVVMC
+52 VATLC
-57 GYSLRVSAQQ
+57 GYSLSSSAQQ
-67 LKAENIDAVVKA
+67 LRAESIDEVLNA
-79 MTLEEKCHMVLGR
+79 MTLEEKCHLVLGC

-97 DDAKFPGTAG
+97 DEAKFPGTAG
-107 STFSVDR
+107 STFGVAR

-123 DSQQGLRMSATR
+123 DSQQGLRMNAKR
-135 AWDHNDYYPTDFVAS
+135 DWDHNDYYPTDFVAS

-204 PYLSGTIAAGYV
+204 PYLSGTIGAGYV
-216 NGVQSEGTAACPKHF
+216 KGVQSEGTAACPKHF

-250 ALREIYLKAFELM
+250 ALRELYLKAFEIM
-263 VKESNPWTIMTS
+263 VKESDPWTIMTS

-287 YELLTTIV
+287 RELLTTIV

-339 AAKNGKLPMEVLDAN
+339 AAKNGKLPMKVLNAN

-362 IKTHNFKNYK
+362 VKTHNFKKAGHSCDKPCCVPMCSAEN
-372 YSNEP
+372 
-377 DLKAHAQTVREV
+377 LKAHAQTVREV
-389 GADGIVLLKNSGIL
+389 GADGIVLLKTSGIL

-438 IIEGMRSA
+438 LVEGLRSA
-446 GYEVYKPLIATYTK
+446 GYEVYKPLIRTYTQ

-472 GRPPFSLM
+472 GRPPFSLL
-480 PPARADEKQFTSEE
+480 PPARADEKQFTAEE

-520 ESDFYLKEGEAQLI
+520 EADFYLKEGEAQLI

-552 DICSPIDVASWQDQ
+552 DICSPMDVASWQDQ
-566 VDALVCTWQ
+566 IDALVCTWQ

-606 GDAYADKNFPANVD
+606 GDAYADQFFPSNVD

-637 PKERQPQ
+637 PKERKPQ

-679 YTTFAYENMSVSE
+679 YTTFEYDDMEVE
-692 ANGVYTVK
+692 EEDGVYTVK
-700 IDVKNTGKC
+700 VEVKNTGKR
-709 AGRNVVELFVAAPNS
+709 AGRNVVELFVAAPDS
-724 KKLNKPEKE
+724 KKMNKPEKE

-738 KTKCL
+738 KTKL
-743 KPGETET
+743 LQPGEEET
-750 VAMQVKTEDLA
+750 ITMKVSTEDLA

-767 SAWKTDAGLYTFM
+767 SAWKTDAGTYTFM
-780 ICSSA
+780 ICSSVN
-785 SDVEAQATAKVKAW
+785 DVEAKATAKVKGW
-799 TKKVHNVMQPNV
+799 TKKVHNVMKPNV

>member
-1 MKGCFEHNEKTK
+1 MNYSIK
-13 EHIRKRL
+13 IV
-20 LKKSCIFALGITKTK
+20 CIKC
-35 FHIVMNKFHKLG
+35 V
-47 LVVMA
+47 A
-52 VVVMC
+52 VVAMC
-57 GYSLRVSAQQ
+57 GYSLYTSAQL
-67 LKAENIDAVVKA
+67 LKADNIDEVIKF
-79 MTLEEKCHMVLGR
+79 MTLEEKCHLVLGC

-97 DDAKFPGTAG
+97 DEAKFPGTAG
-107 STFSVDR
+107 STFGIAR

-123 DSQQGLRMSATR
+123 DSQQGLRMDSKR
-135 AWDHNDYYPTDFVAS
+135 AWDHRDYYPTDFVAS

-164 VGQGIGNE
+164 VGKGIGNE
-172 VREFGLDWIL
+172 VKEFGLDWIL
-182 SPAMNLIRNPLCGRN
+182 SPSMNLIRSALCGRN

-231 VANNQ
+231 IANNQ
-236 ETNRNNNISQVSQR
+236 ETNRNNNISQISQR
-250 ALREIYLKAFELM
+250 ALREIYLKAFEIM

-287 YELLTTIV
+287 HELLTTIV

-315 VAAMLAGNDMLQ
+315 VAAMKAGNDMLQ

-333 YQAILE
+333 YQAILA
-339 AAKNGKLPMEVLDAN
+339 AAKSGELSMDILNAN
-354 VKRILEYV
+354 VKRILEYIV
-362 IKTHNFKNYK
+362 KTHNFKGYQE
-372 YSNEP
+372 SNNP
-377 DLKAHAQTVREV
+377 DLKAHAQVVREV
-389 GADGIVLLKNSGIL
+389 GADGIVLLKNNGVL
-403 PLTGKRVAL
+403 PLTGKVVAL

-438 IIEGMRSA
+438 LIEGMRSV
-446 GYEVYKPLIATYTK
+446 GYGVYKPLIDTYTK
-460 HLAAEEKRLFPN
+460 HLADEEKRLFPE
-472 GRPPFSLM
+472 GRPPFSLQ
-480 PPARADEKQFTSEE
+480 PPARAEEKQFTTDE
-494 LNAAI
+494 LNSAI
-499 EGSDVAI
+499 DGSNVAI

-520 ESDFYLKEGEAQLI
+520 EADFYLKEGEKQLI

-540 YHAKGKQVVVLL
+540 YHAKGKKVVVLL

-566 VDALVCTWQ
+566 VDAVVCTWQ

-582 SVADVLSGKV
+582 AVADVLSGKV

-606 GDAYADKNFPANVD
+606 GDAYVDKNFPANVD

-626 MFMWGYNKDQA
+626 MFMWGYNKDSA
-637 PKERQPQ
+637 PKDRQPQ
-644 ANIDYTNYE
+644 KDIDFTNYE

-672 PFGFGLS
+672 PFGYGLS
-679 YTTFAYENMSVSE
+679 YTTFGYENLTCAVDE
-692 ANGVYTVK
+692 NIVTVK
-700 IDVKNTGKC
+700 VDVKNTGSR
-709 AGRNVVELFVAAPNS
+709 AGRNVVELFVAAPNA
-724 KKLNKPEKE
+724 KKANKPEKE

-738 KTKCL
+738 KTKL
-743 KPGETET
+743 LQPGETET
-750 VAMQVKTEDLA
+750 ITMTVSTEDLA

-767 SAWKTDAGLYTFM
+767 SAWKTDAGVYTFM

-785 SDVEAQATAKVKAW
+785 NDVKAKTTAKIKAW
-799 TKKVHNVMQPNV
+799 TKKVNNVMKPNV
-811 KLNLLKR
+811 KLNLLHR

>member
-1 MKGCFEHNEKTK
+1 MKKIH
-13 EHIRKRL
+13 
-20 LKKSCIFALGITKTK
+20 K
-35 FHIVMNKFHKLG
+35 FNLFC
-47 LVVMA
+47 MA
-52 VVVMC
+52 VVIMC
-57 GYSLRVSAQQ
+57 GGSLRVSAQQ
-67 LKAENIDAVVKA
+67 LKAENIDEVVKA

-92 GMHFN
+92 GMHYN
-97 DDAKFPGTAG
+97 DDDKFPGTAG
-107 STFSVDR
+107 STFFVDR

-123 DSQQGLRMSATR
+123 DSQQGLRMNAKR
-135 AWDHNDYYPTDFVAS
+135 AWDHRDYYPTDFVAS

-204 PYLSGTIAAGYV
+204 PYLSGTIGAGYV
-216 NGVQSEGTAACPKHF
+216 KGVQSEGTAACPKHF

-250 ALREIYLKAFELM
+250 ALREIYLKAFEIM
-263 VKESNPWTIMTS
+263 VKESDPWTIMTS

-339 AAKNGKLPMEVLDAN
+339 AAKSGKLPMEVLDAN

-362 IKTHNFKNYK
+362 VKTNNFKKAGHSCDKPCCVPMCSAEN
-372 YSNEP
+372 
-377 DLKAHAQTVREV
+377 LKAHAQVVREV

-403 PLTGKRVAL
+403 PLGSEKLKVKSEKLKVAL

-438 IIEGMRSA
+438 LIEGLRAA
-446 GYEVYKPLIATYTK
+446 GYEVYKPLIATYTQ

-480 PPARADEKQFTSEE
+480 PPARADEKQFTADE

-540 YHAKGKQVVVLL
+540 YHAKGKQVIVLL

-566 VDALVCTWQ
+566 IDALVCTWQ

-626 MFMWGYNKDQA
+626 MFMWGYNKDKA

-644 ANIDYTNYE
+644 KDIDFTNYE

-679 YTTFAYENMSVSE
+679 YTSFAYENLEVAE

-700 IDVKNTGKC
+700 VDVKNTGKK

-724 KKLNKPEKE
+724 KKMNKPEKE

-738 KTKCL
+738 KTRL
-743 KPGETET
+743 LQPGETET
-750 VAMQVKTEDLA
+750 VKMKVSVEDLA

-767 SAWKTDAGLYTFM
+767 SAWKTDAGVYTFM

-785 SDVEAQATAKVKAW
+785 NDVEAKTTAKVKTW
-799 TKKVHNVMQPNV
+799 TKKVNNVMKPNV
-811 KLNLLKR
+811 KLNLLRR

>member
-1 MKGCFEHNEKTK
+1 MKKT
-13 EHIRKRL
+13 
-20 LKKSCIFALGITKTK
+20 
-35 FHIVMNKFHKLG
+35 IVICGFVVAASWGYAQPKLN
-47 LVVMA
+47 A
-52 VVVMC
+52 N
-57 GYSLRVSAQQ
+57 
-67 LKAENIDAVVKA
+67 NIDEVVNA
-79 MTLEEKCHMVLGR
+79 MTLEEKCHLVLGC

-107 STFSVDR
+107 STFTIDR
-114 LGIPETYCA
+114 LGVPETYCA
-123 DSQQGLRMSATR
+123 DSQQGLRMDSKR
-135 AWDHNDYYPTDFVAS
+135 QWDHRDYYPTDFVAS

-216 NGVQSEGTAACPKHF
+216 NGVQSKGTAACPKHF

-250 ALREIYLKAFELM
+250 ALREIYLKAFEIM

-287 YELLTTIV
+287 HELLTTIV

-315 VAAMLAGNDMLQ
+315 VAAMKAGNDMLQ

-333 YQAILE
+333 YQAILA
-339 AAKNGKLPMEVLDAN
+339 AAKDGSLSMDILNAN

-362 IKTHNFKNYK
+362 VKTHNFKGYK
-372 YSNEP
+372 ATSNP
-377 DLKAHAQTVREV
+377 DLKAHAQVVREV
-389 GADGIVLLKNSGIL
+389 GADGIVLLKNNGIL
-403 PLTGKRVAL
+403 PLTGKKVAL

-438 IIEGMRSA
+438 LIEGMRSA
-446 GYEVYKPLIATYTK
+446 GYEVYKPLISLYTK
-460 HLAAEEKRLFPN
+460 HIADEEKRLFPE
-472 GRPPFSLM
+472 GRPAFSLL
-480 PPARADEKQFTSEE
+480 PPARAEEKLFTADELS
-494 LNAAI
+494 AAI
-499 EGSDVAI
+499 NGSDVAI
-506 ISLGRKSGEAADRS
+506 ITLGRKSGEAADRS
-520 ESDFYLKEGEAQLI
+520 EADFYLKEGETQLI

-540 YHAKGKQVVVLL
+540 YHAKGKKVIALL
-552 DICSPIDVASWQDQ
+552 DICSPIDVASWQEQ

-620 DKTLGA
+620 DKTMGA
-626 MFMWGYNKDQA
+626 MFMWGRNKDDN
-637 PKERQPQ
+637 KNREPQ

-679 YTTFAYENMSVSE
+679 YTTFAYDNMTCSV
-692 ANGVYTVK
+692 NGDIITVK
-700 IDVKNTGKC
+700 VDVKNTGSR

-738 KTKCL
+738 KTRL
-743 KPGETET
+743 LQPGQTET
-750 VAMQVKTEDLA
+750 VIMTVATENLA

-767 SAWKTDAGLYTFM
+767 SAWKTDAGVYTFM

-785 SDVEAQATAKVKAW
+785 NDVEAKATAKLKAW
-799 TKKVHNVMQPNV
+799 TKKVNNVMKPNV
-811 KLNLLKR
+811 KLNLLRR

>member
-1 MKGCFEHNEKTK
+1 MKFSIHQ
-13 EHIRKRL
+13 I
-20 LKKSCIFALGITKTK
+20 S
-35 FHIVMNKFHKLG
+35 
-47 LVVMA
+47 LVIMA
-52 VVVMC
+52 VVAMC
-57 GYSLRVSAQQ
+57 GYSLRTSAQQ
-67 LKAENIDAVVKA
+67 LKAETIDEVINA
-79 MTLEEKCHMVLGR
+79 MTLEEKCHLVLGC

-97 DDAKFPGTAG
+97 DEAKFPGTAG
-107 STFSVDR
+107 SSFGIAR
-114 LGIPETYCA
+114 LGVPETYCA
-123 DSQQGLRMSATR
+123 DSQQGLRMDQHR
-135 AWDHNDYYPTDFVAS
+135 KWDHRDYYPTDFVAS

-172 VREFGLDWIL
+172 VKEFGLDWIL
-182 SPAMNLIRNPLCGRN
+182 SPSMNLIRNVLCGRN

-231 VANNQ
+231 IANNQ
-236 ETNRNNNISQVSQR
+236 ETNRSNNISQMSQR
-250 ALREIYLKAFELM
+250 ALREIYLKAFEIM
-263 VKESNPWTIMTS
+263 IKESNPWTIMTS

-287 YELLTTIV
+287 HELLTTIV

-303 MYVSDWNAGDDA
+303 MYVSDWGGGDNA

-327 PGQDKQ
+327 PGNDKQ
-333 YQAILE
+333 FQDILA
-339 AAKNGKLPMEVLDAN
+339 AAKSGELPMEVLNAN

-362 IKTHNFKNYK
+362 VKTHNFKKVGHQCQKPCCVPMCSAEN
-372 YSNEP
+372 
-377 DLKAHAQTVREV
+377 LKAHAQVVREV
-389 GADGIVLLKNSGIL
+389 GADGIVLLSNNGIL
-403 PLTGKRVAL
+403 PLTGKKVAL
-412 FGCTSYDWISGGS
+412 FGNTSYDWISGGS

-438 IIEGMRSA
+438 LVEGMRSA
-446 GYEVYKPLIATYTK
+446 GYEVYKPLINLYTK
-460 HLAAEEKRLFPN
+460 YLADEEKRLFPN
-472 GRPPFSLM
+472 GRPAFSLL
-480 PPARADEKQFTSEE
+480 PPARAEEKQFTAEE
-494 LNAAI
+494 LASAI

-506 ISLGRKSGEAADRS
+506 ISLGRKSGEAADRP
-520 ESDFYLKEGEAQLI
+520 ESDFYLKESEKELI

-540 YHAKGKQVVVLL
+540 YHAKGKKVVALL

-566 VDALVCTWQ
+566 IDALVCTWQ

-592 NPSGKLPMTFQIKY
+592 NPSGKLPMTFEIKY

-626 MFMWGYNKDQA
+626 MFMWGRNKDDA
-637 PKERQPQ
+637 KKREPQ

-679 YTTFAYENMSVSE
+679 YTTFGYENMKVSE

-700 IDVKNTGKC
+700 VDVKNTGDK

-724 KKLNKPEKE
+724 KKANKPEKE
-733 LRNYA
+733 LRNYT
-738 KTKCL
+738 KTKLL

-750 VAMQVKTEDLA
+750 VMMTVSTEDLA
-761 SFNEKA
+761 SFNEQA
-767 SAWKTDAGLYTFM
+767 SAWKTDAGVYTFM

-785 SDVEAQATAKVKAW
+785 NDVEAKATAKVKAW
-799 TKKVHNVMQPNV
+799 SKKVHNVLKPNV

>member
-1 MKGCFEHNEKTK
+1 M
-13 EHIRKRL
+13 
-20 LKKSCIFALGITKTK
+20 S
-35 FHIVMNKFHKLG
+35 FHMISY
-47 LVVMA
+47 VVLA
-52 VVVMC
+52 VAVSC
-57 GYSLRVSAQQ
+57 GYSLRAEAQQ
-67 LKAENIDAVVKA
+67 LKADNIDEVVKA

-107 STFSVDR
+107 STFSVDH

-123 DSQQGLRMSATR
+123 DSQQGLRMNATR
-135 AWDHNDYYPTDFVAS
+135 AWDHRDYYPTDFVAS
-150 MTLASTWDREAAFK
+150 MTLASTWDREAAFR

-182 SPAMNLIRNPLCGRN
+182 SPAMNLIRHPLCGRN

-216 NGVQSEGTAACPKHF
+216 KGVQSEGTAACPKHF

-236 ETNRNNNISQVSQR
+236 ETNRNNNISQLSQR
-250 ALREIYLKAFELM
+250 ALREIYLKAFEIM
-263 VKESNPWTIMTS
+263 VKESDPWTIMTS
-275 YNKLNGPYAVQN
+275 YNKLNGPYALQN
-287 YELLTTIV
+287 HELLTTIV

-303 MYVSDWNAGDDA
+303 MFVSDWNAGDDA

-339 AAKNGKLPMEVLDAN
+339 AARNGKLPMEVLDAN

-362 IKTHNFKNYK
+362 VKTHSFKELRSK
-372 YSNEP
+372 ELRSREMCSEAA
-377 DLKAHAQTVREV
+377 LKAHAQVVREV
-389 GADGIVLLKNSGIL
+389 GADGIVLLKNKGGVL
-403 PLTGKRVAL
+403 PLTNPEQSSPTRSLSHLSPLKVAL

-438 IIEGMRSA
+438 LVEGLRSA
-446 GYEVYKPLIATYTK
+446 GYEVYKPLIGIYTK
-460 HLAAEEKRLFPN
+460 HIADEEKRLFPN
-472 GRPPFSLM
+472 GRPPFSLT
-480 PPARADEKQFTSEE
+480 PPARAEEKQFTADE

-499 EGSDVAI
+499 AGSDVAI

-520 ESDFYLKEGEAQLI
+520 EADFYLKEGEAQLI

-540 YHAKGKQVVVLL
+540 YHAKGKKVIVLL

-566 VDALVCTWQ
+566 TDALVCTWQ

-582 SVADVLSGKV
+582 AVADVLSGKV

-637 PKERQPQ
+637 PKDRQPQ
-644 ANIDYTNYE
+644 KDIDFTNYE

-679 YTTFAYENMSVSE
+679 YTTFGYENLSCRVD
-692 ANGVYTVK
+692 GDVITVK
-700 IDVKNTGKC
+700 VDVKNTGSR

-738 KTKCL
+738 KTKL
-743 KPGETET
+743 LQPGQTET
-750 VAMQVKTEDLA
+750 VTMTVKTEDLA

-767 SAWKTDAGLYTFM
+767 SAWKTDAGVYTFM

-785 SDVEAQATAKVKAW
+785 NDVEAKATAKVKAW
-799 TKKVHNVMQPNV
+799 TKKVNNVMKPNV
-811 KLNLLKR
+811 KLNLLRR

>member
-1 MKGCFEHNEKTK
+1 MKKT
-13 EHIRKRL
+13 
-20 LKKSCIFALGITKTK
+20 
-35 FHIVMNKFHKLG
+35 IVICGFVVAASWGYAQPKLN
-47 LVVMA
+47 A
-52 VVVMC
+52 N
-57 GYSLRVSAQQ
+57 
-67 LKAENIDAVVKA
+67 NIDEVVNA
-79 MTLEEKCHMVLGR
+79 MTLEEKCHLVLGC

-107 STFSVDR
+107 STFTIDR
-114 LGIPETYCA
+114 LGVPETYCA
-123 DSQQGLRMSATR
+123 DSQQGLRMDSKR
-135 AWDHNDYYPTDFVAS
+135 QWDHRDYYPTDFVAS

-250 ALREIYLKAFELM
+250 ALREIYLKAFEIM

-287 YELLTTIV
+287 HELLTTIV

-315 VAAMLAGNDMLQ
+315 VAAMKAGNDMLQ

-333 YQAILE
+333 YQAILA
-339 AAKNGKLPMEVLDAN
+339 AAKDGSLSMDILNAN

-362 IKTHNFKNYK
+362 VKTHNFKGYK
-372 YSNEP
+372 ATSNP
-377 DLKAHAQTVREV
+377 DLKAHAQVVREV
-389 GADGIVLLKNSGIL
+389 GADGIVLLKNNGIL
-403 PLTGKRVAL
+403 PLTGKKVAL

-438 IIEGMRSA
+438 LIEGMRSA
-446 GYEVYKPLIATYTK
+446 GYEVYKPLISLYTK
-460 HLAAEEKRLFPN
+460 HIADEEKRLFPE
-472 GRPPFSLM
+472 GRPAFSLL
-480 PPARADEKQFTSEE
+480 PPARAEEKLFTAEE
-494 LNAAI
+494 LSAAI
-499 EGSDVAI
+499 NGSDVAI
-506 ISLGRKSGEAADRS
+506 ITLGRKSGEAADRS
-520 ESDFYLKEGEAQLI
+520 EADFYLKEGETQLI

-540 YHAKGKQVVVLL
+540 YHAKGKKVIALL
-552 DICSPIDVASWQDQ
+552 DICSPIDVASWQEQ

-620 DKTLGA
+620 DKTMGA
-626 MFMWGYNKDQA
+626 MFMWGRNKDDN
-637 PKERQPQ
+637 KNREPQ

-679 YTTFAYENMSVSE
+679 YTTFAYDNMTCSV
-692 ANGVYTVK
+692 NGDIITVK
-700 IDVKNTGKC
+700 VDVKNTGSR

-738 KTKCL
+738 KTRL
-743 KPGETET
+743 LQPGQTET
-750 VAMQVKTEDLA
+750 VTMTVATENLA

-767 SAWKTDAGLYTFM
+767 SAWKTDAGVYTFM

-785 SDVEAQATAKVKAW
+785 NDVEAKATAKLKAW
-799 TKKVHNVMQPNV
+799 TKKVNNVMKPNV
-811 KLNLLKR
+811 KLNLLRR

>member
-1 MKGCFEHNEKTK
+1 MKFTK
-13 EHIRKRL
+13 MS
-20 LKKSCIFALGITKTK
+20 LKC
-35 FHIVMNKFHKLG
+35 V
-47 LVVMA
+47 A
-52 VVVMC
+52 VVAMC
-57 GYSLRVSAQQ
+57 GYNICASAQ
-67 LKAENIDAVVKA
+67 LLMAGNIDEVVKA
-79 MTLEEKCHMVLGR
+79 MTLEEKCHIVLGR
-92 GMHFN
+92 GMHYN
-97 DDAKFPGTAG
+97 DDDKFPGTAG
-107 STFSVDR
+107 STFPVAR

-123 DSQQGLRMSATR
+123 DSQQGLRMNAKR

-216 NGVQSEGTAACPKHF
+216 RGVQSEGTAACPKHF

-250 ALREIYLKAFELM
+250 ALREIYLKAFEIM

-287 YELLTTIV
+287 HELLTTIV

-315 VAAMLAGNDMLQ
+315 VAAMKAGNDMLQ

-333 YQAILE
+333 YQAILA
-339 AAKNGKLPMEVLDAN
+339 AAKSGELSMDILNAN

-362 IKTHNFKNYK
+362 VKTHNFKGYK
-372 YSNEP
+372 ASNNP
-377 DLKAHAQTVREV
+377 DLKAHAQVVREV
-389 GADGIVLLKNSGIL
+389 GADGIVLLKNNDVL
-403 PLTGKRVAL
+403 PLTGRVVAL

-438 IIEGMRSA
+438 LIEGLRSV
-446 GYEVYKPLIATYTK
+446 GYGVYKPLIDTYTK
-460 HLAAEEKRLFPN
+460 HVADEEKRLFPE
-472 GRPPFSLM
+472 GRPAFSLL
-480 PPARADEKQFTSEE
+480 PPARADEKQFTADE
-494 LNAAI
+494 LNSAI
-499 EGSDVAI
+499 DGSNVAI

-520 ESDFYLKEGEAQLI
+520 EADFYLKEGEKQLI
-534 KAVSEA
+534 KSVSEA
-540 YHAKGKQVVVLL
+540 YHTKGKKVVVLL

-566 VDALVCTWQ
+566 VDAIVCTWQ

-606 GDAYADKNFPANVD
+606 GDAFADKNFPANVD

-626 MFMWGYNKDQA
+626 MFMWGYNKDAA
-637 PKERQPQ
+637 PKERKPE
-644 ANIDYTNYE
+644 ANIDFTNYE

-692 ANGVYTVK
+692 ANGVYAVK
-700 IDVKNTGKC
+700 VDVKNTGTR

-738 KTKCL
+738 KTRL
-743 KPGETET
+743 LQPGETET
-750 VAMQVKTEDLA
+750 ITMKVSTEDLA

-767 SAWKTDAGLYTFM
+767 SAWKTDAGVYSFL

-785 SDVEAQATAKVKAW
+785 NTIEAKAAAKVKAW
-799 TKKVHNVMQPNV
+799 SKKVNNVMKPNV
-811 KLNLLKR
+811 KLNLLRR

>member
-1 MKGCFEHNEKTK
+1 MKKT
-13 EHIRKRL
+13 IL
-20 LKKSCIFALGITKTK
+20 TLGFIVAASCAYAQP
-35 FHIVMNKFHKLG
+35 KLN
-47 LVVMA
+47 A
-52 VVVMC
+52 N
-57 GYSLRVSAQQ
+57 
-67 LKAENIDAVVKA
+67 NIDDVVKA
-79 MTLEEKCHMVLGR
+79 MTLEEKCHFVLGC

-97 DDAKFPGTAG
+97 DEAKFPGTAG
-107 STFSVDR
+107 STFGIAR

-123 DSQQGLRMSATR
+123 DSQQGLRMDSKR

-150 MTLASTWDREAAFK
+150 MTLASTWDREAAYK
-164 VGQGIGNE
+164 VGKGIGYE

-182 SPAMNLIRNPLCGRN
+182 SPSMNLIRNPLCGRN

-231 VANNQ
+231 IANNQ
-236 ETNRNNNISQVSQR
+236 ETNRNNNISQISQR
-250 ALREIYLKAFELM
+250 ALREIYLKAFEIM
-263 VKESNPWTIMTS
+263 IKESNPWTIMTS

-287 YELLTTIV
+287 HELLTTIV

-315 VAAMLAGNDMLQ
+315 VAAMKAGNDMLQ

-333 YQAILE
+333 YQAILA
-339 AAKNGKLPMEVLDAN
+339 AAKSGELSMDILDAN

-362 IKTHNFKNYK
+362 VKTHSFKELRSRVMCPAEN
-372 YSNEP
+372 
-377 DLKAHAQTVREV
+377 LKAHAKVVREV

-425 GFGGTSV
+425 GFGGVSV

-438 IIEGMRSA
+438 LIEGMRSA
-446 GYEVYKPLIATYTK
+446 GYEVYKPLINLYTK
-460 HLAAEEKRLFPN
+460 HIADEEKRLFPN
-472 GRPPFSLM
+472 GRPQFSLL
-480 PPARADEKQFTSEE
+480 PPARADEKQFTADE

-499 EGSDVAI
+499 AGSDVAI

-520 ESDFYLKEGEAQLI
+520 EADFYLKDGEKQLI

-540 YHAKGKQVVVLL
+540 YHAKGKRVVVLL

-566 VDALVCTWQ
+566 IDALVCTWQ

-592 NPSGKLPMTFQIKY
+592 NPSGKLPMTFEIKY

-626 MFMWGYNKDQA
+626 MFMWGRNKEDD
-637 PKERQPQ
+637 KKREPQ

-666 GKPVAY
+666 DKPVAY

-679 YTTFAYENMSVSE
+679 YTTFKYENLTCSADGDIV
-692 ANGVYTVK
+692 TVTV
-700 IDVKNTGKC
+700 DVKNTGFR

-738 KTKCL
+738 KTELL
-743 KPGETET
+743 KPGEKET
-750 VAMQVKTEDLA
+750 VKMKVSVEDLA

-767 SAWKTDAGLYTFM
+767 SAWKTDAGIYTFM

-785 SDVEAQATAKVKAW
+785 NEIEAKATVKVKAW
-799 TKKVHNVMQPNV
+799 SQKVHNVMKPNV

>member
-1 MKGCFEHNEKTK
+1 M
-13 EHIRKRL
+13 I
-20 LKKSCIFALGITKTK
+20 SI
-35 FHIVMNKFHKLG
+35 HK
-47 LVVMA
+47 
-52 VVVMC
+52 
-57 GYSLRVSAQQ
+57 YSLKVVAVASFCSYSLCSSAQQ
-67 LKAENIDAVVKA
+67 LQAGNIDEVVKA
-79 MTLEEKCHMVLGR
+79 MTLEEKCHFVLGC

-97 DDAKFPGTAG
+97 DEAKFPGTAG
-107 STFSVDR
+107 STFGVAR

-123 DSQQGLRMSATR
+123 DSQQGLRMNAKR
-135 AWDHNDYYPTDFVAS
+135 DWDHRDYYPTDFVAS
-150 MTLASTWDREAAFK
+150 PTLASTWDREAAFK
-164 VGQGIGNE
+164 IGQGIGNE

-204 PYLSGTIAAGYV
+204 PYLSGTIGAGYV
-216 NGVQSEGTAACPKHF
+216 KGVQSEGTAACPKHF

-250 ALREIYLKAFELM
+250 ALREIYLKAFEIM
-263 VKESNPWTIMTS
+263 VKESDPWTIMTS

-287 YELLTTIV
+287 HELLTTIV

-315 VAAMLAGNDMLQ
+315 VAAMLAGHDMLQ

-339 AAKNGKLPMEVLDAN
+339 AAKSGKLPMAVLDAN

-362 IKTHNFKNYK
+362 VKTHNFKGYK
-372 YSNEP
+372 YHNAP
-377 DLKAHAQTVREV
+377 DLKAHAKVVREV

-438 IIEGMRSA
+438 LVEGLRSA
-446 GYEVYKPLIATYTK
+446 GYEVYKPLLSAYTK

-472 GRPPFSLM
+472 GRPPFSLL
-480 PPARADEKQFTSEE
+480 PPARADEKQFTAEE
-494 LNAAI
+494 LAGAI
-499 EGSDVAI
+499 DGSDVAI

-520 ESDFYLKEGEAQLI
+520 EADFYLKEGEAQLI
-534 KAVSEA
+534 KAVS
-540 YHAKGKQVVVLL
+540 
-552 DICSPIDVASWQDQ
+552 D
-566 VDALVCTWQ
+566 TWQ

-626 MFMWGYNKDQA
+626 MFMWGYNKDKA
-637 PKERQPQ
+637 SKERKPQ

-672 PFGFGLS
+672 PFGYGLS
-679 YTTFAYENMSVSE
+679 YTTFAYDDLEVEEEN
-692 ANGVYTVK
+692 GIYTVK
-700 IDVKNTGKC
+700 VEVKNTGKR

-738 KTKCL
+738 KTHL
-743 KPGETET
+743 LQPGEEET
-750 VAMQVKTEDLA
+750 ITMKVSVEDLA

-767 SAWKTDAGLYTFM
+767 SAWKTDAGIYTFM

-785 SDVEAQATAKVKAW
+785 NDVEAQTTTKVKAW
-799 TKKVHNVMQPNV
+799 SKKVHNVMKPNV

>member
-1 MKGCFEHNEKTK
+1 MK
-13 EHIRKRL
+13 I
-20 LKKSCIFALGITKTK
+20 S
-35 FHIVMNKFHKLG
+35 FHQIS

-52 VVVMC
+52 VAMSFGC
-57 GYSLRVSAQQ
+57 SLGVSAQQ
-67 LKAENIDAVVKA
+67 LRADRSALPLLSEKNIDEVVKA

-107 STFSVDR
+107 STFSVNR

-123 DSQQGLRMSATR
+123 DSQQGLRMNATR

-216 NGVQSEGTAACPKHF
+216 KGVQSEGTAACPKHF

-250 ALREIYLKAFELM
+250 ALREIYLKAFEIM
-263 VKESNPWTIMTS
+263 VKESDPWTIMTS
-275 YNKLNGPYAVQN
+275 YNKLNGPCAVQN
-287 YELLTTIV
+287 RELLTTIV

-333 YQAILE
+333 YKAIYE
-339 AAKNGKLPMEVLDAN
+339 AAKSGKLPMEVLDAN

-362 IKTHNFKNYK
+362 VKTHNFKGYK
-372 YSNEP
+372 YNNEP
-377 DLKAHAQTVREV
+377 DLKAHAQVVRQV
-389 GADGIVLLKNSGIL
+389 GADGIVLLKNNGVL
-403 PLTGKRVAL
+403 PLENSNLKSQTSKPRVAL

-438 IIEGMRSA
+438 LIEGMRSA
-446 GYEVYKPLIATYTK
+446 GYEVYKPLIRTYTQ
-460 HLAAEEKRLFPN
+460 HIAAEEKRLFPN

-480 PPARADEKQFTSEE
+480 PPARADEKQFTADE

-520 ESDFYLKEGEAQLI
+520 EADFYLKEGEKQLI

-566 VDALVCTWQ
+566 IDALVCTWQ

-592 NPSGKLPMTFQIKY
+592 NPSGKLPMTFQNKY
-606 GDAYADKNFPANVD
+606 GDAYADKNFPSNVD

-637 PKERQPQ
+637 PKERKPQ
-644 ANIDYTNYE
+644 ANIDFTNYE

-679 YTTFAYENMSVSE
+679 YTTFAYENLKVTE
-692 ANGVYTVK
+692 ANGVFTVK
-700 IDVKNTGKC
+700 VDVKNTGKK

-738 KTKCL
+738 KTKL
-743 KPGETET
+743 LQPGQTET
-750 VAMQVKTEDLA
+750 VTMIVKTEDLA

-767 SAWKTDAGLYTFM
+767 SAWKTDAGRYDFL

-785 SDVEAQATAKVKAW
+785 NDVEAKATANVKAW
-799 TKKVHNVMQPNV
+799 TKKVNNVMKPNV

>member
-1 MKGCFEHNEKTK
+1 MNIHRFN
-13 EHIRKRL
+13 
-20 LKKSCIFALGITKTK
+20 
-35 FHIVMNKFHKLG
+35 IVSI
-47 LVVMA
+47 A
-52 VVVMC
+52 VVALC
-57 GYSLRVSAQQ
+57 GYSLNMSAQK
-67 LKAENIDAVVKA
+67 LTPTNIDEVVKA

-107 STFSVDR
+107 STFSVER

-123 DSQQGLRMSATR
+123 DSQQGLRMNATR

-216 NGVQSEGTAACPKHF
+216 RGVQSEGTAACPKHF

-250 ALREIYLKAFELM
+250 ALREIYLKAFEIM

-287 YELLTTIV
+287 HELLTTIV

-339 AAKNGKLPMEVLDAN
+339 AAKSGKLPMEVLDAN
-354 VKRILEYV
+354 VKRILEYIV
-362 IKTHNFKNYK
+362 KTHNFKGYK
-372 YSNEP
+372 YNNAP
-377 DLKAHAQTVREV
+377 DLKAHAQVVREV
-389 GADGIVLLKNSGIL
+389 GADGIVLLKNSGVL
-403 PLTGKRVAL
+403 PLTPNPSLPTSKLRVAL

-438 IIEGMRSA
+438 LIEGLRSA
-446 GYEVYKPLIATYTK
+446 GYEVFKPLIDAYTQ
-460 HLAAEEKRLFPN
+460 HLAAEEKRLFPD
-472 GRPPFSLM
+472 GRPPFSLT
-480 PPARADEKQFTSEE
+480 PPARADEKQFTADE

-520 ESDFYLKEGEAQLI
+520 EADFYLKEGEAQLI

-540 YHAKGKQVVVLL
+540 YHAKGKQVIVLL
-552 DICSPIDVASWQDQ
+552 DICSPIDVASWQNQ

-582 SVADVLSGKV
+582 SVADVLSGRV

-606 GDAYADKNFPANVD
+606 GDAYADRNFPSNVD

-626 MFMWGYNKDQA
+626 MFMWGYNKDAA
-637 PKERQPQ
+637 PQDRKPE
-644 ANIDYTNYE
+644 ANIDFTNYE

-666 GKPVAY
+666 NKPVAY

-679 YTTFAYENMSVSE
+679 YTTFAYTDATAIVDGD
-692 ANGVYTVK
+692 AITVTVK
-700 IDVKNTGKC
+700 VTNTGQR

-738 KTKCL
+738 KTRL
-743 KPGETET
+743 LQPGESET
-750 VAMQVKTEDLA
+750 ITMKVSTADLA

-767 SAWKTDAGLYTFM
+767 SAWKTDSGLYTFM

-785 SDVEAQATAKVKAW
+785 NDIEAKATAKIKAW
-799 TKKVHNVMQPNV
+799 TKKVNNVMKPNV
-811 KLNLLKR
+811 KLNQLRR

>member
-1 MKGCFEHNEKTK
+1 MKKMMTLAVIFLMSMAANAQ
-13 EHIRKRL
+13 L
-20 LKKSCIFALGITKTK
+20 LKAG
-35 FHIVMNKFHKLG
+35 
-47 LVVMA
+47 
-52 VVVMC
+52 
-57 GYSLRVSAQQ
+57 
-67 LKAENIDAVVKA
+67 NIDEVVNA
-79 MTLEEKCHMVLGR
+79 MTLEEKCHLVLGC

-97 DDAKFPGTAG
+97 DEAKFPGTAG
-107 STFSVDR
+107 STFGIAR

-123 DSQQGLRMSATR
+123 DSQQGLRMDSKR

-150 MTLASTWDREAAFK
+150 MTLASTWDREAAYK
-164 VGQGIGNE
+164 VGKGIGNE

-182 SPAMNLIRNPLCGRN
+182 SPSMNLIRNVLCGRN

-231 VANNQ
+231 IANNQ
-236 ETNRNNNISQVSQR
+236 ETNRNNNISQISQR
-250 ALREIYLKAFELM
+250 ALREIYLKAFEIM
-263 VKESNPWTIMTS
+263 IKESNPWTIMTS

-287 YELLTTIV
+287 HELLTTIV

-315 VAAMLAGNDMLQ
+315 VAAMKAGNDMLQ

-333 YQAILE
+333 YQAILA
-339 AAKNGKLPMEVLDAN
+339 AAKSGELSMDVLNAN

-362 IKTHNFKNYK
+362 VKTHNFKGYK
-372 YSNEP
+372 ATNNP
-377 DLKAHAQTVREV
+377 NLKAHAQVVREV
-389 GADGIVLLKNSGIL
+389 GADGIVLLKNERVL
-403 PLTGKRVAL
+403 PLGNLSPLTSHPSPLKVAL

-425 GFGGTSV
+425 GFGGMSL

-438 IIEGMRSA
+438 LIEGLRSA
-446 GYEVYKPLIATYTK
+446 GYEVYKPLISLYTK
-460 HLAAEEKRLFPN
+460 HIADEEKRLFPN
-472 GRPPFSLM
+472 GRPQFSLL
-480 PPARADEKQFTSEE
+480 PPARAEEKQFTAEE
-494 LNAAI
+494 MDAAI
-499 EGSDVAI
+499 AGSDVAI
-506 ISLGRKSGEAADRS
+506 ISLGRKSGEAADRP
-520 ESDFYLKEGEAQLI
+520 ESDFYLKDGEKQLI

-540 YHAKGKQVVVLL
+540 YHAKGKKVVVLL
-552 DICSPIDVASWQDQ
+552 DICSPIDVASWQNQ

-582 SVADVLSGKV
+582 SVADVLSSKV
-592 NPSGKLPMTFQIKY
+592 NPSGKLPMTFAIKY

-620 DKTLGA
+620 DKTMGA
-626 MFMWGYNKDQA
+626 MFMWGRNKEDA
-637 PKERQPQ
+637 KKREPQ

-679 YTTFAYENMSVSE
+679 YTTFGYDNLSCSVD
-692 ANGVYTVK
+692 GDVITVK
-700 IDVKNTGKC
+700 VDVKNTGKK

-724 KKLNKPEKE
+724 KKMNKPEKE

-738 KTKCL
+738 KTKL
-743 KPGETET
+743 LQPGQTET
-750 VAMQVKTEDLA
+750 VTMQVKTEDLA

-767 SAWKTDAGLYTFM
+767 SAWKTDAGVYTFM

-785 SDVEAQATAKVKAW
+785 NDVEAKTTAKVKAW

-811 KLNLLKR
+811 KLNLLRR

>member
-1 MKGCFEHNEKTK
+1 MKISVRN
-13 EHIRKRL
+13 I
-20 LKKSCIFALGITKTK
+20 
-35 FHIVMNKFHKLG
+35 G

-52 VVVMC
+52 VAAM
-57 GYSLRVSAQQ
+57 GGHSLNATAQQ
-67 LKAENIDAVVKA
+67 LKAETIDEVVKA

-97 DDAKFPGTAG
+97 DEAKFPGTAG
-107 STFSVDR
+107 STFSISR
-114 LGIPETYCA
+114 LGVPETYCA
-123 DSQQGLRMSATR
+123 DSQQGLRMSAKR
-135 AWDHNDYYPTDFVAS
+135 PWDHREYYPTDFVAS
-150 MTLASTWDREAAFK
+150 MTLTSTWDREAAFK

-216 NGVQSEGTAACPKHF
+216 RGVQSEGTAACPKHF

-250 ALREIYLKAFELM
+250 ALREIYLKAFEIM
-263 VKESNPWTIMTS
+263 VKESDPWTIMTS

-287 YELLTTIV
+287 RELLTTIV

-303 MYVSDWNAGDDA
+303 MFVSDWNAGDDA
-315 VAAMLAGNDMLQ
+315 VAAMMAGNDMLQ
-327 PGQDKQ
+327 PGQDRQ
-333 YQAILE
+333 YQAIFE
-339 AAKNGKLPMEVLDAN
+339 AAKSGKLPMEVLDAN
-354 VKRILEYV
+354 VRRILEYV
-362 IKTHNFKNYK
+362 VKTHNFKGYQAN
-372 YSNEP
+372 SEP
-377 DLKAHAQTVREV
+377 NLKAHAQVVRQV
-389 GADGIVLLKNSGIL
+389 GADGIVLLKNSGVL
-403 PLTGKRVAL
+403 PLAGKRVAL

-425 GFGGTSV
+425 GFGGTSL
-432 GHYTVS
+432 GRYTVS
-438 IIEGMRSA
+438 LVEGMRSA
-446 GYEVYKPLIATYTK
+446 GYEVYKPLISLYTK
-460 HLAAEEKRLFPN
+460 HLADEEKRLFPN
-472 GRPPFSLM
+472 GRPAFSLM
-480 PPARADEKQFTSEE
+480 PPARADEKQFTADE

-499 EGSDVAI
+499 DGSDVAI

-520 ESDFYLKEGEAQLI
+520 ESDFYLKEGEKQLI

-552 DICSPIDVASWQDQ
+552 DICSPIDVASWQNQ
-566 VDALVCTWQ
+566 IDALVCTWQ

-582 SVADVLSGKV
+582 SVADVLCGKV
-592 NPSGKLPMTFQIKY
+592 NPSGKLPMTFQVKY
-606 GDAYADKNFPANVD
+606 GDAYADKNFPASVD
-620 DKTLGA
+620 DKTMGS
-626 MFMWGYNKDQA
+626 MFMWGRNKDDA
-637 PKERQPQ
+637 KKREPQ

-700 IDVKNTGKC
+700 VDVKNTGKV

-738 KTKCL
+738 KTRL
-743 KPGETET
+743 LQPGETEAVVMT
-750 VAMQVKTEDLA
+750 VKTEDLA

-767 SAWKTDAGLYTFM
+767 SAWKTDAGTYSFL

-785 SDVEAQATAKVKAW
+785 SDVEAKATAKVKAW
-799 TKKVHNVMQPNV
+799 TKKVNNVMKPNV

>member
-1 MKGCFEHNEKTK
+1 MKKMMTLAVIFLMSMAANAQ
-13 EHIRKRL
+13 L
-20 LKKSCIFALGITKTK
+20 LKAG
-35 FHIVMNKFHKLG
+35 
-47 LVVMA
+47 
-52 VVVMC
+52 
-57 GYSLRVSAQQ
+57 
-67 LKAENIDAVVKA
+67 NIDEVVNA
-79 MTLEEKCHMVLGR
+79 ITLEEKCHLVLGC

-97 DDAKFPGTAG
+97 DEAKFPGTAG
-107 STFSVDR
+107 STFGIAR

-123 DSQQGLRMSATR
+123 DSQQGLRMDSKR

-150 MTLASTWDREAAFK
+150 MTLASTWDREAAYK
-164 VGQGIGNE
+164 VGKGIGNE

-182 SPAMNLIRNPLCGRN
+182 SPSMNLIRNVLCGRN

-231 VANNQ
+231 IANNQ
-236 ETNRNNNISQVSQR
+236 ETNRNNNISQISQR
-250 ALREIYLKAFELM
+250 ALREIYLKAFEIM
-263 VKESNPWTIMTS
+263 IKESNPWTIMTS

-287 YELLTTIV
+287 HELLTTIV

-315 VAAMLAGNDMLQ
+315 VAAMKAGNDMLQ

-333 YQAILE
+333 YQAILA
-339 AAKNGKLPMEVLDAN
+339 AAKSGELSMDVLNAN

-362 IKTHNFKNYK
+362 VKTHNFKGYK
-372 YSNEP
+372 AMNNP
-377 DLKAHAQTVREV
+377 NLKAHAQVVREV
-389 GADGIVLLKNSGIL
+389 GADGIVLLKNERVL
-403 PLTGKRVAL
+403 PLGNLSPLTSHPSPLKVAL

-425 GFGGTSV
+425 GFGGMSL

-438 IIEGMRSA
+438 LIEGMRSA
-446 GYEVYKPLIATYTK
+446 GYEVYKPLISLYTK
-460 HLAAEEKRLFPN
+460 HIADEEKRLFPN
-472 GRPPFSLM
+472 GRPQFSLL
-480 PPARADEKQFTSEE
+480 PPARAEEKQFTAEE
-494 LNAAI
+494 MDAAI
-499 EGSDVAI
+499 AGSDVAI
-506 ISLGRKSGEAADRS
+506 ISLGRKSGEAADRP
-520 ESDFYLKEGEAQLI
+520 ESDFYLKDGEKQLI

-540 YHAKGKQVVVLL
+540 YHAKGKKVVVLL
-552 DICSPIDVASWQDQ
+552 DICSPIDVASWQNQ

-592 NPSGKLPMTFQIKY
+592 NPSGKLPMTFAIKY

-620 DKTLGA
+620 DKTMGA
-626 MFMWGYNKDQA
+626 MFMWGRNKEDA
-637 PKERQPQ
+637 KKREPQ

-672 PFGFGLS
+672 PFGYGLS
-679 YTTFAYENMSVSE
+679 YTTLGYDNLSCSVD
-692 ANGVYTVK
+692 GDVITVK
-700 IDVKNTGKC
+700 VDVKNTGKK

-724 KKLNKPEKE
+724 KKTNKPEKE

-738 KTKCL
+738 KTKL
-743 KPGETET
+743 LQPGQTET
-750 VAMQVKTEDLA
+750 VTMQVKTEDLA

-767 SAWKTDAGLYTFM
+767 SAWKTDAGVYTFM

-785 SDVEAQATAKVKAW
+785 NDVEAKATAKVKAW
-799 TKKVHNVMQPNV
+799 TQKVHNVMQPNV
-811 KLNLLKR
+811 KLNLLRR

>member
-1 MKGCFEHNEKTK
+1 MKYSIYNISLIK
-13 EHIRKRL
+13 
-20 LKKSCIFALGITKTK
+20 
-35 FHIVMNKFHKLG
+35 V
-47 LVVMA
+47 A
-52 VVVMC
+52 VVAMC
-57 GYSLRVSAQQ
+57 GYSICASAQQ
-67 LKAENIDAVVKA
+67 LKATDIDEVLNA
-79 MTLEEKCHMVLGR
+79 MTLEEKCHLVLGC

-97 DDAKFPGTAG
+97 DEAKFPGTAG
-107 STFSVDR
+107 STFGIAR
-114 LGIPETYCA
+114 LGVPETYCA
-123 DSQQGLRMSATR
+123 DSQQGLRMDSKR
-135 AWDHNDYYPTDFVAS
+135 QWDHNDYYPTDFVAS

-164 VGQGIGNE
+164 VGKGIGNE
-172 VREFGLDWIL
+172 VKEFGLDWIL
-182 SPAMNLIRNPLCGRN
+182 SPSMNLIRNVLCGRN

-231 VANNQ
+231 IANNQ
-236 ETNRNNNISQVSQR
+236 ETNRNNNISQISQR
-250 ALREIYLKAFELM
+250 ALREIYLKAFEIM
-263 VKESNPWTIMTS
+263 IKESNPWTIMTS
-275 YNKLNGPYAVQN
+275 YNKLNGPYALQN
-287 YELLTTIV
+287 HELLTKIV

-315 VAAMLAGNDMLQ
+315 VAAMKAGNDMLQ

-333 YQAILE
+333 YQAILA
-339 AAKNGKLPMEVLDAN
+339 AAKSGELSMDILNAN

-362 IKTHNFKNYK
+362 VKTHSFKELRSRMLCPAEN
-372 YSNEP
+372 
-377 DLKAHAQTVREV
+377 LKAHAQVVREV
-389 GADGIVLLKNSGIL
+389 GADGIVLLKNNGVL
-403 PLTGKRVAL
+403 PLAGKKVAL

-438 IIEGMRSA
+438 LIEGLRSV
-446 GYEVYKPLIATYTK
+446 GYEVYKPLISLYTK
-460 HLAAEEKRLFPN
+460 HIADEEKRLFPN
-472 GRPPFSLM
+472 GRPQFSLQ
-480 PPARADEKQFTSEE
+480 PPARAEEKQFTADEM
-494 LNAAI
+494 NAAI
-499 EGSDVAI
+499 AGSDVAI

-520 ESDFYLKEGEAQLI
+520 EADFYLKEGEKQLI
-534 KAVSEA
+534 KSVSEA
-540 YHAKGKQVVVLL
+540 YHAKGKKVVVLL

-592 NPSGKLPMTFQIKY
+592 NPSGKLPMTFEMKY

-626 MFMWGYNKDQA
+626 MFMWGRNKDDD
-637 PKERQPQ
+637 KKREPQ

-679 YTTFAYENMSVSE
+679 YTTFGYENLNVSE

-700 IDVKNTGKC
+700 VDVKNTGSR

-738 KTKCL
+738 KTRL
-743 KPGETET
+743 LQPGQTET
-750 VAMQVKTEDLA
+750 VTMTVSTEELA

-767 SAWKTDAGLYTFM
+767 SAWKTDAGVYTFM

-785 SDVEAQATAKVKAW
+785 NDVEAKTTAKVKAW
-799 TKKVHNVMQPNV
+799 TKKVNNVMKPNV

>member
-1 MKGCFEHNEKTK
+1 MKT
-13 EHIRKRL
+13 RYL
-20 LKKSCIFALGITKTK
+20 VSLVIT
-35 FHIVMNKFHKLG
+35 I
-47 LVVMA
+47 A
-52 VVVMC
+52 AQC
-57 GYSLRVSAQQ
+57 GYSLHVNAQQ
-67 LKAENIDAVVKA
+67 LNVNNIDDVVNA
-79 MTLEEKCHMVLGR
+79 MTIEEKCHLVLGC

-97 DDAKFPGTAG
+97 DEAKFPGTAG
-107 STFSVDR
+107 STYAVPR
-114 LGIPETYCA
+114 LGIPATYCA
-123 DSQQGLRMSATR
+123 DSQQGLRMNANR
-135 AWDHNDYYPTDFVAS
+135 DWDHHDYYPTDFVAS

-164 VGQGIGNE
+164 VGKGIGNE

-216 NGVQSEGTAACPKHF
+216 RGVQSEGTAACPKHF
-231 VANNQ
+231 IANNQ
-236 ETNRNNNISQVSQR
+236 ETNRNSNISQVSQR
-250 ALREIYLKAFELM
+250 ALREIYLKAFEIM
-263 VKESNPWTIMTS
+263 VKESDPWTIMTS
-275 YNKLNGPYAVQN
+275 YNKLNGPYALQN
-287 YELLTTIV
+287 RDLLTTIV

-315 VAAMLAGNDMLQ
+315 VAAMKAGNDMLQ

-333 YQAILE
+333 YQAILD
-339 AAKNGKLPMEVLDAN
+339 AAKSGKLSMDILNAN
-354 VKRILEYV
+354 VKRILEYIV
-362 IKTHNFKNYK
+362 KTHNFKGYQ
-372 YSNEP
+372 YGNEP
-377 DLKAHAQTVREV
+377 NLKAHAQIVREV
-389 GADGIVLLKNSGIL
+389 GADGIVLLKNNGIL

-438 IIEGMRSA
+438 LIEGMRSA
-446 GYEVYKPLIATYTK
+446 GYEVYKPLISIYKQHIAS
-460 HLAAEEKRLFPN
+460 EEKRLFPS
-472 GRPPFSLM
+472 GRPPFSIT
-480 PPARADEKQFTSEE
+480 PPARAEEKAFTAEE
-494 LNAAI
+494 MNDAI
-499 EGSDVAI
+499 DGSDVAI

-520 ESDFYLKEGEAQLI
+520 EADFYLKEGESQLI
-534 KAVSEA
+534 KTVSEA
-540 YHAKGKQVVVLL
+540 YHAKGKKVIVLL

-566 VDALVCTWQ
+566 IDALVCTWQ

-626 MFMWGYNKDQA
+626 MFMWGYDKDKA
-637 PKERQPQ
+637 PEERNPE

-666 GKPVAY
+666 GKDVAY

-679 YTTFAYENMSVSE
+679 YTTFSYDNMNVSE
-692 ANGVYTVK
+692 AGGVYTVK
-700 IDVKNTGKC
+700 VDVKNTGSR

-738 KTKCL
+738 KTKNL

-750 VAMQVKTEDLA
+750 ITMQVKTEDLA

-767 SAWKTDAGLYTFM
+767 SAWKTDAGDYTFM

-785 SDVEAQATAKVKAW
+785 NDIEAKATAKVKPW